1 MIKNKWTVKII
12 LLVTVILAG
21 LILCINSINGIPDA
35 ETNYKEI
42 YSAMLN
48 ANQEDNLNWE
58 NETDFEVNREEIQGG
73 GFQVP
78 KIEGRAIYCTERDVT
93 LAMTSAMWR
102 GESNEYTYYWSTPKV
117 ENIFNP
123 ANVDKEGRIWSKEL
137 SKNEI
142 DAINSTGDFVN
153 SLDSAI
159 RTRGYYK
166 CSNNHTTISADK
178 AYVIT
183 ADPCNQWTPR
193 KQIVM
198 WMLQITGGIN
208 VDNAE
213 TIIAKLKLDG
223 SKAEFVRSDIEAI
236 KQLYNEAIKYGK
248 FKERV
253 NNALSNDGNY
263 ATNLTDVDNITS
275 EYYTSNSN
283 KYIKVGPYTMKYV
296 NGKYLNEEII
306 FGGIG
311 GKVDNETLGLYI
323 QNGNQKIKVNKIIT
337 DDKIANTKNF
347 RPCEESDPVSGLY
360 VEHTTDFMRPS
371 SEKEFYILIPKT
383 ELEADAKLYAH
394 FTWMEAKGEECVKN
408 GISYQISEGSLEK
421 KNRITR
427 LKPNKD
433 KKIKFEATFTQQLT
447 EFNGERELKEFTLDL
462 GTVQPPSKEGSYYVS
477 IRKIG
482 EGGKGLE
489 GAEFL
494 INGVSYGTNEDGYI
508 ENEDGDILMEQ
519 LINASGT
526 ETWTVEEKSA
536 PEGYITQPLKIVFNV
551 YKVYNS
557 TTNTYEVDRIE
568 IVSSN
573 SNAKVTFNK
582 ENKTITVQIKN
593 IEKPD
598 PNNPNDLLDTY
609 EIKAKKVDEQ
619 GKGLAGAKFN
629 ITWPTGKTS
638 EATSNENGDL
648 VISGQTPIL
657 GLNSEEEDH
666 FKIEEIE
673 APAGYKMINGAIEF
687 DVKKEKLITIDG
699 TDKYGITGIIN
710 VNAPEGV
717 TIELNGRGE
726 ISIVIPNQKDIKL
739 ISIGGNVWED
749 AKTGKAS
756 LGDGINST
764 TNNVDKNLEN
774 IKVSLYTEDMKL
786 AELMPADSVTNIYN
800 RINPTLTDANGNY
813 KFEGVDESKKYYV
826 VFEYDGQ
833 VYMPTEY
840 LAKGISGDTIQN
852 YNSVEEMLGE
862 LTNIGTGRDNGNSG
876 STGGKNTGTGTNTGS
891 GKNTQTNTEWFE
903 KWKTNSKASEL
914 ETNTGKNTIEGR
926 QTFNNRFAEIGAS
939 PKNYISKNTLG
950 ISTYLVE
957 EEGIYYNKSYTRL
970 ELMGYTLKKTS
981 KGVAYVQ
988 DKIQLVDGYK
998 YNKYGTLDYDDN
1010 GAITSEWSEGLISQ
1024 KIKEFIVANGHYPN
1038 EAEKVRIYRSIVG
1051 DMNDDEAWN
1060 KLQFI
1065 EDCKMSALTKS
1076 PFNSGIEY
1084 YPTNKNATFG
1094 TDLLTNY
1101 VNLGL
1106 WRRQE
1111 FNAQLTKDV
1120 VEVTTTSNGNSL
1132 TTPFNSKEKALY
1144 YIKDYMNDY
1153 TNAIK
1158 ENNGKINLAKQYA
1171 DSQQGIYINRLNA
1184 QYYYNKYYDRP
1195 IKQSEYMGQ
1204 RNLEVEI
1211 KYRITVYNLSQSLE
1225 TQIIEVVDYYDDS
1238 LQLTS
1243 AVVNTN
1249 GKNISNDKSSAVS
1262 ESIYGQVTEKS
1273 FPGFNKVYI
1282 RLQNKQLATG
1292 EGITIDLTY
1301 KVKRMALQGFEGY
1314 INIGEKT
1321 NIAEINGY
1329 KTYYSANTST
1339 PNRHGA
1345 IIGNNTTVAGLID
1358 VNSTPGNLETI
1369 EEITNGVINFEDDSD
1384 KTTATLTIDDGD
1396 DPTPPDSD
1404 TPPDSNTPID
1414 STNIISGC
1422 VWEDAK
1428 TGKASLGNGIRDSG
1442 EKRIA
1447 GVKVALCTREDKI
1460 NDQLSTGEKQVDWIQ
1475 RYNEK
1480 NYNKYTYKVVKEETT
1495 DQNGEYSFKDVEKGD
1510 YYVLFGYGLDD
1521 ATVLTN
1527 NKENETNKI
1536 LGKTGSNTK
1545 SYNGQDYKSTIFQ
1558 AGFENGY
1565 DIENVDYDK
1574 SLNEAHVSKAIDDW
1588 ARVEEVNKYSKIQ
1601 TNHIAEVLASPTKV
1615 PTYLGEQYGSDLMG
1629 RLVDELT
1636 TNTWK
1641 IAKTQKIKIE
1651 GRRGGEKIEN
1661 VDLGLVERPITQLQI
1676 TNNVENVKVTLSDG
1690 SIVFDAT
1697 QTAEAKGNEIKNV
1710 IWKSNRSTTKG
1721 ITGGFIQLYLDE
1733 ELMYGA
1739 TIQITYKMQI
1749 NKLNDYVE
1757 YEGLEYYAKGR
1768 TNSENKVESKAKK
1781 LVCYIP
1787 NKMQFN
1793 KTQSGDWNSI
1803 TDINEIIPAE
1813 EKDGENINN
1822 NLVNYRLKDTISSQ
1836 SNTISKIEADNIN
1849 NKYSNKGYLDN
1860 EYLNNNMLTI
1870 SQLITKEG
1878 AQGGYE
1884 CKVEIVELE
1893 NAVGRR
1899 MKTSIVGNFNPA
1911 NDPVENDEAK
1921 AENVAVMPPF
1931 GIGQVFYYILTIVIA
1946 GMLVVGIIF
1955 IKKKVLVK

>member
-48 ANQEDNLNWE
+48 ANQEDNLNWG
-58 NETDFEVNREEIQGG
+58 NETGFEVDPDNLQSN
-73 GFQVP
+73 GFEVP
-78 KIEGRAIYCTERDVT
+78 KVEGRAIYCTERGVT
-93 LAMTSAMWR
+93 LAMNSNMYR
-102 GESNEYTYYWSTPKV
+102 GTNTAYSYYNWGPKIV
-117 ENIFNP
+117 SNIFDP
-123 ANVDKEGRIWSKEL
+123 ANGNLWSREL
-137 SKNEI
+137 TDTDTEI
-142 DAINSTGDFVN
+142 GAINNVKDFG
-153 SLDSAI
+153 LLATI

-223 SKAEFVRSDIEAI
+223 SKAKFVRSDIEAI
-236 KQLYNEAIKYGK
+236 KQLYNEAKAYRR
-248 FKERV
+248 FKNGV
-253 NNALSNDGNY
+253 NKALSNGGSY
-263 ATNLTDVDNITS
+263 ATNLTDVDNMTS

-283 KYIKVGPYTMKYV
+283 EYIKVGPYTMKYV
-296 NGKYLNEEII
+296 NGKYKDEKII

-323 QNGNQKIKVNKIIT
+323 QNGNQKIKVEKIIT
-337 DDKIANTKNF
+337 NDNERNTKNF

-383 ELEADAKLYAH
+383 ELEDDAKLYAH
-394 FTWMEAKGEECVKN
+394 FTWMEAKGEKCVKN
-408 GISYQISEGSLEK
+408 GISYQISEDSLK
-421 KNRITR
+421 KSNGKTK
-427 LKPNKD
+427 LKPDANNK
-433 KKIKFEATFTQQLT
+433 IEFEATFTQQLT
-447 EFNGERELKEFTLDL
+447 EFNGERKLKEFTLDL
-462 GTVQPPSKEGSYYVS
+462 GTVQPPSKEGSYS
-477 IRKIG
+477 INMRKIDEKG
-482 EGGKGLE
+482 DGLE

-494 INGVSYGTNEDGYI
+494 INGLLTYVSDKDGYI
-508 ENEDGDILMEQ
+508 LRSHQ
-519 LINASGT
+519 VINASGT

-568 IVSSN
+568 IVSAN

-582 ENKTITVQIKN
+582 ENQTITVQIKN
-593 IEKPD
+593 IKANPENPD
-598 PNNPNDLLDTY
+598 DLLDTY
-609 EIKAKKVDEQ
+609 EIKAKKVNEQ
-619 GKGLAGAKFN
+619 GNGLAGAKFN

-648 VISGQTPIL
+648 VISGQTPML
-657 GLNSEEEDH
+657 GLNSEGEDH

-891 GKNTQTNTEWFE
+891 GKNTQTNTKWFE
-903 KWKTNSKASEL
+903 KWKANSKASEY
-914 ETNTGKNTIEGR
+914 ETNTGRITIEGR

-1051 DMNDDEAWN
+1051 DMNDNEAWN

-1144 YIKDYMNDY
+1144 NIKDYMNDY

-1158 ENNGKINLAKQYA
+1158 DNNGKINLAKQYA

-1195 IKQSEYMGQ
+1195 IKQSEYIGQ

-1225 TQIIEVVDYYDDS
+1225 TQITEVVDYYDDS

-1249 GKNISNDKSSAVS
+1249 GKNISKDKSSAVS

-1314 INIGEKT
+1314 VNIGEKT

-1345 IIGNNTTVAGLID
+1345 IIGNNTTVAGLVD

-1384 KTTATLTIDDGD
+1384 KTTATLTITD
-1396 DPTPPDSD
+1396 DPTPPDPD
-1404 TPPDSNTPID
+1404 TPPDPNTPID

-1422 VWEDAK
+1422 VWEDNNK
-1428 TGKASLGNGIRDSG
+1428 NGIRDSG
-1442 EKRIA
+1442 EEKIA
-1447 GVKVALCTREDKI
+1447 GVKVALCTRI
-1460 NDQLSTGEKQVDWIQ
+1460 NDQLGTGEKQVDWIQ

-1495 DQNGEYSFKDVEKGD
+1495 DQNGEYRFKDVEKGY

-1558 AGFENGY
+1558 ANLENGEY
-1565 DIENVDYDK
+1565 DLEKIKEYDK
-1574 SLNEAHVSKAIDDW
+1574 NLNDKYVSDAIDDW
-1588 ARVEEVNKYSKIQ
+1588 ERVKEVNEYSKIQ

-1641 IAKTQKIKIE
+1641 IAKTPKIE
-1651 GRRGGEKIEN
+1651 VTEVKDGERIPN
-1661 VDLGLVERPITQLQI
+1661 VDLGLVERPKTQLQI

-1697 QTAEAKGNEIKNV
+1697 QTAEATKGNETKNV

-1749 NKLNDYVE
+1749 NEKNDDYVE

-1768 TNSENKVESKAKK
+1768 TNSGIKVESKAKK

-1793 KTQSGDWNSI
+1793 KTQSGDWNAI

-1849 NKYSNKGYLDN
+1849 NA
-1860 EYLNNNMLTI
+1860 YLNNNMLTI
-1870 SQLITKEG
+1870 SQLITKES

-1899 MKTSIVGNFNPA
+1899 METSIVGNFNPA

-1921 AENVAVMPPF
+1921 AEDVAVMPPF
-1931 GIGQVFYYILTIVIA
+1931 GIGQVFYYVLTIVIA

>member
-48 ANQEDNLNWE
+48 ANQEDNLNWG
-58 NETDFEVNREEIQGG
+58 NETGFEVNPDNIQSN
-73 GFQVP
+73 GFEVP
-78 KIEGRAIYCTERDVT
+78 KVEGRAIYCTQRDVT

-102 GESNEYTYYWSTPKV
+102 GESSAYTYYWSTPKV
-117 ENIFNP
+117 EDIFNP
-123 ANVDKEGRIWSKEL
+123 ANGNLWSREL
-137 SKNEI
+137 TDTEI
-142 DAINSTGDFVN
+142 SAINNVN
-153 SLDSAI
+153 NFGLPATI

-223 SKAEFVRSDIEAI
+223 SKAQFVRDNVDAI

-337 DDKIANTKNF
+337 DDKITNTKNF
-347 RPCEESDPVSGLY
+347 KPCEESDPVSGLY

-421 KNRITR
+421 ENEITR

-433 KKIKFEATFTQQLT
+433 KKIKFEAAFTQQLT

-462 GTVQPPSKEGSYYVS
+462 GTVQPPSKEGSYS
-477 IRKIG
+477 INMRKIYEDENG
-482 EGGKGLE
+482 VEHGLE

-494 INGVSYGTNEDGYI
+494 INGLLTYVSDKDGF
-508 ENEDGDILMEQ
+508 ILRSHQ
-519 LINASGT
+519 VINASGT

-568 IVSSN
+568 IVSAN

-582 ENKTITVQIKN
+582 EDQTITVQIKN
-593 IEKPD
+593 IKANPENPD
-598 PNNPNDLLDTY
+598 DLLDRY
-609 EIKAKKVDEQ
+609 EIKAKKVNEQ
-619 GKGLAGAKFN
+619 GNGLAGAKFN

-657 GLNSEEEDH
+657 GLNSEGEDH

-876 STGGKNTGTGTNTGS
+876 SAGGKNTGTGTNTGS

-903 KWKTNSKASEL
+903 KWKANSKASEF

-1024 KIKEFIVANGHYPN
+1024 KIKEFIVANRHYPN

-1051 DMNDDEAWN
+1051 DMNDNEAWN

-1120 VEVTTTSNGNSL
+1120 VEVTTTNTKNGNSDK
-1132 TTPFNSKEKALY
+1132 TVFNGKTYALDS
-1144 YIKDYMNDY
+1144 IKDYINDY

-1158 ENNGKINLAKQYA
+1158 DNNGKINLAKQYA

-1225 TQIIEVVDYYDDS
+1225 TQITEVVDYYDDS

-1249 GKNISNDKSSAVS
+1249 GKNISKDKSSAVS

-1345 IIGNNTTVAGLID
+1345 IIGNNTTVAGLVD

-1384 KTTATLTIDDGD
+1384 KTTATLTITDDGD
-1396 DPTPPDSD
+1396 DPTPPD
-1404 TPPDSNTPID
+1404 PNTPID
-1414 STNIISGC
+1414 STNTISGC
-1422 VWEDAK
+1422 VWEDNNK
-1428 TGKASLGNGIRDSG
+1428 NGIRDSG
-1442 EKRIA
+1442 EEKEKIA
-1447 GVKVALCTREDKI
+1447 GVKVALCKKYERNDSTQQAAGDEKLGWIKEYNDKRYNKEYI
-1460 NDQLSTGEKQVDWIQ
+1460 YKSVADEYTTGEDG
-1475 RYNEK
+1475 
-1480 NYNKYTYKVVKEETT
+1480 KYSFEVKE
-1495 DQNGEYSFKDVEKGD
+1495 SGD

-1527 NKENETNKI
+1527 DEDNETYKVLVERRGRNE
-1536 LGKTGSNTK
+1536 K

-1651 GRRGGEKIEN
+1651 GRRGGERIEN

-1749 NKLNDYVE
+1749 NELNDYVE

-1768 TNSENKVESKAKK
+1768 TNSGIKVESKAKK

-1793 KTQSGDWNSI
+1793 KTQSGDWNAI

-1931 GIGQVFYYILTIVIA
+1931 GIGQVFYYVLTIVIA

>member
-48 ANQEDNLNWE
+48 ANQEDNLNWG
-58 NETDFEVNREEIQGG
+58 NETGFEVDPDNLQSN
-73 GFQVP
+73 GFEVP
-78 KIEGRAIYCTERDVT
+78 KVEGRAIYCTERGVT
-93 LAMTSAMWR
+93 LAMNSNMYR
-102 GESNEYTYYWSTPKV
+102 GTNTAYSYYNWGPKIV
-117 ENIFNP
+117 SNIFDP
-123 ANVDKEGRIWSKEL
+123 ANGNLWSRKL
-137 SKNEI
+137 TDTEI
-142 DAINSTGDFVN
+142 RAINNVKDFG
-153 SLDSAI
+153 LLATI

-236 KQLYNEAIKYGK
+236 KQLYNEAKAYRR
-248 FKERV
+248 FKNGV
-253 NNALSNDGNY
+253 NKALSNGGSY

-283 KYIKVGPYTMKYV
+283 EYIKVGPYTMKYV
-296 NGKYLNEEII
+296 NGKYKDEKII

-323 QNGNQKIKVNKIIT
+323 QNGNQKIKVEKIIT
-337 DDKIANTKNF
+337 NDNERNTKNF
-347 RPCEESDPVSGLY
+347 KPCEESDPVSGLY

-394 FTWMEAKGEECVKN
+394 FTWMEAKGEKCVKN
-408 GISYQISEGSLEK
+408 GISYQISEDSLK
-421 KNRITR
+421 KSNGKTK
-427 LKPNKD
+427 LKPDANNK
-433 KKIKFEATFTQQLT
+433 IEFEATFTQQLT
-447 EFNGERELKEFTLDL
+447 EFNGERKLKEFTLDL
-462 GTVQPPSKEGSYYVS
+462 GTVQPPSKEGSYS
-477 IRKIG
+477 INMRKIDEKG
-482 EGGKGLE
+482 DGLE

-494 INGVSYGTNEDGYI
+494 INGLLTYVSDKDGYI
-508 ENEDGDILMEQ
+508 LRSHQ
-519 LINASGT
+519 VINASGT

-568 IVSSN
+568 IVSAN

-582 ENKTITVQIKN
+582 ENQTITVQIKN
-593 IEKPD
+593 IKANPD
-598 PNNPNDLLDTY
+598 DLLDTY
-609 EIKAKKVDEQ
+609 EIKAKKVNEQ
-619 GKGLAGAKFN
+619 GNGLAGAKFN

-648 VISGQTPIL
+648 VISGQTPML
-657 GLNSEEEDH
+657 GLNSEGEDH

-717 TIELNGRGE
+717 TIEINGRGE
-726 ISIVIPNQKDIKL
+726 ISIVIPNQKNIKL

-786 AELMPADSVTNIYN
+786 AELMPDDSVTNIYN

-891 GKNTQTNTEWFE
+891 GKDTQTNTEWFE
-903 KWKTNSKASEL
+903 KWKANSKASEF

-1024 KIKEFIVANGHYPN
+1024 KIKEFIVANRHYPN

-1051 DMNDDEAWN
+1051 DMNDNEAWN

-1144 YIKDYMNDY
+1144 NIKDYINDY

-1158 ENNGKINLAKQYA
+1158 DNNGKINLAKQYA

-1225 TQIIEVVDYYDDS
+1225 TQITEVVDYYDDS

-1249 GKNISNDKSSAVS
+1249 GKNISKDKSSAVS

-1345 IIGNNTTVAGLID
+1345 IIGNNTTVAGLVD

-1384 KTTATLTIDDGD
+1384 KTTATLTITDDGD
-1396 DPTPPDSD
+1396 DPTPPDN
-1404 TPPDSNTPID
+1404 PNNPTPID

-1428 TGKASLGNGIRDSG
+1428 TEKASLGNGIRDSG
-1442 EKRIA
+1442 EKGIA
-1447 GVKVALCTREDKI
+1447 GVKVALCKKYERNDSTQQAAGDEKLGWIKEYNDK
-1460 NDQLSTGEKQVDWIQ
+1460 
-1475 RYNEK
+1475 RYNKEYIYK
-1480 NYNKYTYKVVKEETT
+1480 SVADEYTTGKDGKYSFEVKE
-1495 DQNGEYSFKDVEKGD
+1495 SGD

-1527 NKENETNKI
+1527 DEDNKTNKI

-1651 GRRGGEKIEN
+1651 GRKNGEKIEN

-1697 QTAEAKGNEIKNV
+1697 QTAEATKGNETKNV

-1749 NKLNDYVE
+1749 NELNDYVE

-1768 TNSENKVESKAKK
+1768 TNSGIKVESKAKK

-1793 KTQSGDWNSI
+1793 KTQSGDWNAI

-1849 NKYSNKGYLDN
+1849 NA
-1860 EYLNNNMLTI
+1860 YLNNNMLTI
-1870 SQLITKEG
+1870 SQLITKES

-1899 MKTSIVGNFNPA
+1899 METSIVGNFNPA

-1921 AENVAVMPPF
+1921 AEDVAVMPPF
-1931 GIGQVFYYILTIVIA
+1931 GIGQVFYYVLTIVIA

>member
-48 ANQEDNLNWE
+48 ANQEDNLNWG
-58 NETDFEVNREEIQGG
+58 NETGFEVDPDNLQSN
-73 GFQVP
+73 GFEVP
-78 KIEGRAIYCTERDVT
+78 KVEGRAIYCTERGVT
-93 LAMTSAMWR
+93 LAMNSNMYR
-102 GESNEYTYYWSTPKV
+102 GTNTAYSYYNWGPKIV
-117 ENIFNP
+117 SNIFDP
-123 ANVDKEGRIWSKEL
+123 ANGMWSKTL
-137 SKNEI
+137 TDDEI
-142 DAINSTGDFVN
+142 KAINNVKDFG
-153 SLDSAI
+153 LLATI

-236 KQLYNEAIKYGK
+236 KQLYNEAKAYRR
-248 FKERV
+248 FKNGV
-253 NNALSNDGNY
+253 NKALSNGGSY

-283 KYIKVGPYTMKYV
+283 EYIKVGPYTMKYV
-296 NGKYLNEEII
+296 NGKYKDEKII

-323 QNGNQKIKVNKIIT
+323 QNGNQKIKVEKIIT
-337 DDKIANTKNF
+337 NDNEWNTKNF
-347 RPCEESDPVSGLY
+347 KPCEESDPVSGLY

-394 FTWMEAKGEECVKN
+394 FTWMEAKGEKCVKN
-408 GISYQISEGSLEK
+408 GISYQISEDSLK
-421 KNRITR
+421 KINGKTK
-427 LKPNKD
+427 LKPDANNK
-433 KKIKFEATFTQQLT
+433 IEFEATFTQQLT
-447 EFNGERELKEFTLDL
+447 EFNGERKLKEFTLDL
-462 GTVQPPSKEGSYYVS
+462 GTVQPPSKEGSYS
-477 IRKIG
+477 INMRKID
-482 EGGKGLE
+482 ENGKGLE

-494 INGVSYGTNEDGYI
+494 INGLLTYVSDKDGYI
-508 ENEDGDILMEQ
+508 LRGHQ
-519 LINASGT
+519 VINASGT

-536 PEGYITQPLKIVFNV
+536 PVGYIVQPLKIVFNV

-573 SNAKVTFNK
+573 SNAEVTFNK
-582 ENKTITVQIKN
+582 EDQTITVQIKN
-593 IEKPD
+593 IKANPENPD
-598 PNNPNDLLDTY
+598 DLLDTY
-609 EIKAKKVDEQ
+609 EIKAKKVNEQ
-619 GKGLAGAKFN
+619 GNGLAGAKFN

-657 GLNSEEEDH
+657 GLNSEGEDH

-903 KWKTNSKASEL
+903 KWKANSKASEF

-1024 KIKEFIVANGHYPN
+1024 KIKEFIVANRHYPN

-1051 DMNDDEAWN
+1051 DMNDNEAWN

-1120 VEVTTTSNGNSL
+1120 VEVTTTNTKNGNSDK
-1132 TTPFNSKEKALY
+1132 TVFNGKTYALDS
-1144 YIKDYMNDY
+1144 IKDYINDY

-1158 ENNGKINLAKQYA
+1158 DNNGKINLAKQYA

-1225 TQIIEVVDYYDDS
+1225 TQITEVVDYYDDS

-1345 IIGNNTTVAGLID
+1345 IIGNNTTVAGLVD
-1358 VNSTPGNLETI
+1358 VNSTPGNLETM

-1384 KTTATLTIDDGD
+1384 KTTATLTITDDGD
-1396 DPTPPDSD
+1396 DPTPPDN
-1404 TPPDSNTPID
+1404 PNNPTPID
-1414 STNIISGC
+1414 STNTISGC
-1422 VWEDAK
+1422 VWEDNNK
-1428 TGKASLGNGIRDSG
+1428 NGIRDSG
-1442 EKRIA
+1442 EEKIA
-1447 GVKVALCTREDKI
+1447 GVKVALCTRI
-1460 NDQLSTGEKQVDWIQ
+1460 NDQLGTGEKQVDWIQ

-1495 DQNGEYSFKDVEKGD
+1495 DQNGEYSFKDVEKGY

-1558 AGFENGY
+1558 ANLENGEY
-1565 DIENVDYDK
+1565 DLEKIKEYDK
-1574 SLNEAHVSKAIDDW
+1574 NLNDKYVSDAIDDW
-1588 ARVEEVNKYSKIQ
+1588 ERVKEVNEYSKIQ

-1629 RLVDELT
+1629 KLVDELT

-1641 IAKTQKIKIE
+1641 IAKTPKIE
-1651 GRRGGEKIEN
+1651 VKEVKGGERIPN
-1661 VDLGLVERPITQLQI
+1661 VDLGLVERPKTQLQI

-1697 QTAEAKGNEIKNV
+1697 QTAEATKGNETKNV
-1710 IWKSNRSTTKG
+1710 IWKSNRSATKG
-1721 ITGGFIQLYLDE
+1721 ITGGFIQLYLDK

-1749 NKLNDYVE
+1749 NELNDYVE

-1768 TNSENKVESKAKK
+1768 TNSGIKVESKAKK

-1793 KTQSGDWNSI
+1793 KTQSGDWNAI

-1849 NKYSNKGYLDN
+1849 NA
-1860 EYLNNNMLTI
+1860 YLNNNMLTI
-1870 SQLITKEG
+1870 SQLITKES

-1899 MKTSIVGNFNPA
+1899 METSIVGNFNPA

-1921 AENVAVMPPF
+1921 AEDVAVMPPF
-1931 GIGQVFYYILTIVIA
+1931 GIGQVFYYVLTIVIA

>member
-48 ANQEDNLNWE
+48 ANQEDNLNWG
-58 NETDFEVNREEIQGG
+58 NETGFEVNPDNIQSN
-73 GFQVP
+73 GFEVP
-78 KIEGRAIYCTERDVT
+78 KVEGRAIYCTQRDVT

-102 GESNEYTYYWSTPKV
+102 GESSAYTYYWSTPKV
-117 ENIFNP
+117 EDIFNP
-123 ANVDKEGRIWSKEL
+123 ANGNLWSRKL
-137 SKNEI
+137 TDTEI
-142 DAINSTGDFVN
+142 SAINNVN
-153 SLDSAI
+153 NFGLPATI

-223 SKAEFVRSDIEAI
+223 SKAQFVRDNVDAI

-337 DDKIANTKNF
+337 DDKITNTKNF
-347 RPCEESDPVSGLY
+347 KPCEESDPVSGLY

-421 KNRITR
+421 ENEITR

-433 KKIKFEATFTQQLT
+433 KKIKFEAAFTQQLT

-462 GTVQPPSKEGSYYVS
+462 GTVQPPSKEGSYS
-477 IRKIG
+477 INMRKIYEDENG
-482 EGGKGLE
+482 VEHGLE

-494 INGVSYGTNEDGYI
+494 INGLLTYVSDKDGYI
-508 ENEDGDILMEQ
+508 LRSHQ
-519 LINASGT
+519 VINASGT

-568 IVSSN
+568 IVSAN

-582 ENKTITVQIKN
+582 ENQTITVQIKN
-593 IEKPD
+593 IKANPD
-598 PNNPNDLLDTY
+598 DLLDTY
-609 EIKAKKVDEQ
+609 EIKARKVNEQ
-619 GKGLAGAKFN
+619 GNGLAGAKFN
-629 ITWPTGKTS
+629 ITWPTRKTS

-648 VISGQTPIL
+648 VISGQTPTL
-657 GLNSEEEDH
+657 LLNSEGEDH

-903 KWKTNSKASEL
+903 KWKANSKASEL

-981 KGVAYVQ
+981 KGVTYVQ

-998 YNKYGTLDYDDN
+998 YNEYGTLDYDDN

-1024 KIKEFIVANGHYPN
+1024 KIKEFIVANRHYPN

-1051 DMNDDEAWN
+1051 DMNDNEAWN

-1120 VEVTTTSNGNSL
+1120 VEVTTTNTKNGNSDK
-1132 TTPFNSKEKALY
+1132 TVFNGKTYALDS
-1144 YIKDYMNDY
+1144 IKDYINDY

-1158 ENNGKINLAKQYA
+1158 DNNGKINLAKQYA

-1225 TQIIEVVDYYDDS
+1225 TQITEVVDYYDDS

-1249 GKNISNDKSSAVS
+1249 GKNISKDKSSAVS

-1345 IIGNNTTVAGLID
+1345 IIGNNTTVAGLVD

-1384 KTTATLTIDDGD
+1384 KTTATLTITD
-1396 DPTPPDSD
+1396 DPTPPDH
-1404 TPPDSNTPID
+1404 NTPID

-1428 TGKASLGNGIRDSG
+1428 TEKASLGNGIRDSG
-1442 EKRIA
+1442 EKGIA
-1447 GVKVALCTREDKI
+1447 GVKVALCKKYERNDSTQQAAGDEKLGWIKEYNDK
-1460 NDQLSTGEKQVDWIQ
+1460 
-1475 RYNEK
+1475 RYNKEYIYK
-1480 NYNKYTYKVVKEETT
+1480 SVADEYTTGKDGKYSFEVKE
-1495 DQNGEYSFKDVEKGD
+1495 SGD

-1527 NKENETNKI
+1527 DEDNETNKI

-1651 GRRGGEKIEN
+1651 GRKNGEKIEN

-1697 QTAEAKGNEIKNV
+1697 QTAEATKGNETKNV

-1749 NKLNDYVE
+1749 NELNDYVE

-1768 TNSENKVESKAKK
+1768 TNSGIKVESKAKK

-1793 KTQSGDWNSI
+1793 KTQSGDWNAI

-1849 NKYSNKGYLDN
+1849 NA
-1860 EYLNNNMLTI
+1860 YLNNNMLTI
-1870 SQLITKEG
+1870 SQLITKES

-1899 MKTSIVGNFNPA
+1899 METSIVGNFNPA

-1921 AENVAVMPPF
+1921 AEDVAVMPPF
-1931 GIGQVFYYILTIVIA
+1931 GIGQVFYYVLTIVIA

>member
-35 ETNYKEI
+35 ETNYKEV

-48 ANQEDNLNWE
+48 ANQEDNLNWG
-58 NETDFEVNREEIQGG
+58 NETGFEVDPDNIQSN
-73 GFQVP
+73 GFEVP
-78 KIEGRAIYCTERDVT
+78 KVEGRAIYCTERGVT
-93 LAMTSAMWR
+93 LAMNSNMYR
-102 GESNEYTYYWSTPKV
+102 GTNKAYSYYNWGPKIV
-117 ENIFNP
+117 SNIFDP
-123 ANVDKEGRIWSKEL
+123 ANGMWSKTL
-137 SKNEI
+137 TDDEI
-142 DAINSTGDFVN
+142 EAINNVKDFG
-153 SLDSAI
+153 LLATI

-198 WMLQITGGIN
+198 WMLIDGGVN
-208 VDNAE
+208 TENAE
-213 TIIAKLKLDG
+213 TIIERLDIDG
-223 SKAEFVRSDIEAI
+223 GKAQFVRDNVDAI
-236 KQLYNEAIKYGK
+236 KQLYYEAIAYGK

-275 EYYTSNSN
+275 EYYPSNS
-283 KYIKVGPYTMKYV
+283 KEYIKVGPYTMKYV
-296 NGKYLNEEII
+296 NGKYKDEKII

-337 DDKIANTKNF
+337 DDEVNNTKNF
-347 RPCEESDPVSGLY
+347 KPCEESDPVSGLY
-360 VEHTTDFMRPS
+360 VEHTKTAMKPS

-394 FTWMEAKGEECVKN
+394 FTWMEAKGEKCVKN
-408 GISYQISEGSLEK
+408 GISYQISEDSLK
-421 KNRITR
+421 KSNGKTK
-427 LKPNKD
+427 LKPDAN
-433 KKIKFEATFTQQLT
+433 KKIEFEATFTQQLT
-447 EFNGERELKEFTLDL
+447 EFNGERKLKEFTLDL
-462 GTVQPPSKEGSYYVS
+462 GTVQPPSKEGSYS
-477 IRKIG
+477 INMRKIYEDENG
-482 EGGKGLE
+482 VEHGLE
-489 GAEFL
+489 GAKFL
-494 INGVSYGTNEDGYI
+494 INGLLTYVSDEDGYI
-508 ENEDGDILMEQ
+508 LRGQQI
-519 LINASGT
+519 INASGT
-526 ETWTVEEKSA
+526 ETWTVEEKIA
-536 PEGYITQPLKIVFNV
+536 PAGYIVQPLKIVFNV

-573 SNAKVTFNK
+573 SNAEVTFNK
-582 ENKTITVQIKN
+582 EDQTITVKIKN
-593 IEKPD
+593 IK
-598 PNNPNDLLDTY
+598 NPNPDNPDDLLNTY
-609 EIKAKKVDEQ
+609 KIKAKKVDEQ
-619 GKGLAGAKFN
+619 GNGLAGAKFK

-648 VISGQTPIL
+648 VISGQTPTL
-657 GLNSEEEDH
+657 LLNSEGEDH

-699 TDKYGITGIIN
+699 TDKYGITIVN
-710 VNAPEGV
+710 VNTPEGV
-717 TIELNGRGE
+717 IIGLSGSGE
-726 ISIVIPNQKDIKL
+726 ISIVISNQKDIPL

-786 AELMPADSVTNIYN
+786 AELMPDDSVTNIYN

-903 KWKTNSKASEL
+903 KWKANSKASEL

-998 YNKYGTLDYDDN
+998 YNQYGTLDYDDN

-1225 TQIIEVVDYYDDS
+1225 TQITEVVDYYDDS

-1301 KVKRMALQGFEGY
+1301 KVKRMSLQGFGGY

-1345 IIGNNTTVAGLID
+1345 IIGNNTTVAGLVD

-1384 KTTATLTIDDGD
+1384 KTTATLTITD
-1396 DPTPPDSD
+1396 DPTPPDPD
-1404 TPPDSNTPID
+1404 TPPDPNTPID

-1558 AGFENGY
+1558 ANLENGEY
-1565 DIENVDYDK
+1565 DLEEIKEYDK
-1574 SLNEAHVSKAIDDW
+1574 NLNDKYVSDAIDDW
-1588 ARVEEVNKYSKIQ
+1588 GRVKEVNEYSKIQ

-1641 IAKTQKIKIE
+1641 IAKTPKIE
-1651 GRRGGEKIEN
+1651 VTEVKGGERIPN

-1697 QTAEAKGNEIKNV
+1697 QTAEATKGNEIKNV
-1710 IWKSNRSTTKG
+1710 IWKSNRIATKG

-1749 NKLNDYVE
+1749 NEKNDDYVE

-1768 TNSENKVESKAKK
+1768 TNSGTKVESGAKK

-1793 KTQSGDWNSI
+1793 KTQSGNWNAI

-1813 EKDGENINN
+1813 EKDDENINN

-1836 SNTISKIEADNIN
+1836 SNTICKIERPN
-1849 NKYSNKGYLDN
+1849 NTEDKEAYLN
-1860 EYLNNNMLTI
+1860 NAYLNNNMLTI

-1931 GIGQVFYYILTIVIA
+1931 GIGQVFYYVLTVVIA

>member
-35 ETNYKEI
+35 ETNYKEV

-48 ANQEDNLNWE
+48 ANQEDNLNWG
-58 NETDFEVNREEIQGG
+58 NETGFEVDPDNIQSN
-73 GFQVP
+73 GFEVP
-78 KIEGRAIYCTERDVT
+78 KVEGRAIYCTQRDVT

-102 GESNEYTYYWSTPKV
+102 GESSAYTYYWSTPKV
-117 ENIFNP
+117 EDIFNP
-123 ANVDKEGRIWSKEL
+123 ANGNLWSRKL
-137 SKNEI
+137 TDTEI
-142 DAINSTGDFVN
+142 RAINNVN
-153 SLDSAI
+153 NFGLPATI

-236 KQLYNEAIKYGK
+236 KQLYNEAKAYGR
-248 FKERV
+248 FKNGV
-253 NNALSNDGNY
+253 NKALSNGGSY

-283 KYIKVGPYTMKYV
+283 EYIKVGPYTMKYV
-296 NGKYLNEEII
+296 NGKYKDEKII

-323 QNGNQKIKVNKIIT
+323 QNGNQKIKVEKIIT
-337 DDKIANTKNF
+337 NDNERNTKNF
-347 RPCEESDPVSGLY
+347 KPCEESDPVSGLY

-383 ELEADAKLYAH
+383 ELEDDAKLYAH
-394 FTWMEAKGEECVKN
+394 FTWMEAKGEKCVKN
-408 GISYQISEGSLEK
+408 GISYQISEDSLK
-421 KNRITR
+421 KSNGKTK
-427 LKPNKD
+427 LKPDAN
-433 KKIKFEATFTQQLT
+433 KKIEFEATFTQQLT
-447 EFNGERELKEFTLDL
+447 EFNGERKLKEFTLDL
-462 GTVQPPSKEGSYYVS
+462 GTVQPPSKEGSYS
-477 IRKIG
+477 INMRKIDEKG
-482 EGGKGLE
+482 DGLE

-494 INGVSYGTNEDGYI
+494 INGLLTYVSDKDGYI
-508 ENEDGDILMEQ
+508 LRSHQ
-519 LINASGT
+519 VINASGT
-526 ETWTVEEKSA
+526 ETWTVEEKST

-568 IVSSN
+568 IVSAN

-582 ENKTITVQIKN
+582 ENQTITVQIKN
-593 IEKPD
+593 IKANPENPD
-598 PNNPNDLLDTY
+598 DLLDTY
-609 EIKAKKVDEQ
+609 EIKAKKVNEQ
-619 GKGLAGAKFN
+619 GNGLAGAKFN

-648 VISGQTPIL
+648 VISGQIPIL
-657 GLNSEEEDH
+657 GLNSEGEDH

-876 STGGKNTGTGTNTGS
+876 NTGGKNTGTGTNTGS

-903 KWKTNSKASEL
+903 KWKANSKASEY
-914 ETNTGKNTIEGR
+914 ETNTGRITIEGR

-1024 KIKEFIVANGHYPN
+1024 KVKEFIVANGHYPN

-1051 DMNDDEAWN
+1051 DMNDNEAWN

-1144 YIKDYMNDY
+1144 NIKDYMNDY

-1158 ENNGKINLAKQYA
+1158 DNNGKINLAKQYA

-1225 TQIIEVVDYYDDS
+1225 TQITEVVDYYDDS

-1301 KVKRMALQGFEGY
+1301 KVKRMSLQGFGGY

-1345 IIGNNTTVAGLID
+1345 IIGNNTTVAGLVD

-1369 EEITNGVINFEDDSD
+1369 EEITNGAINFEDDSD
-1384 KTTATLTIDDGD
+1384 KTTATLTITD
-1396 DPTPPDSD
+1396 DPTPPD
-1404 TPPDSNTPID
+1404 PNTPID

-1495 DQNGEYSFKDVEKGD
+1495 DQNGEYSFKDVKKGD

-1521 ATVLTN
+1521 ATILTN

-1536 LGKTGSNTK
+1536 LEKTGSNTK

-1558 AGFENGY
+1558 ANLENGEY
-1565 DIENVDYDK
+1565 DLEKIKEYDK
-1574 SLNEAHVSKAIDDW
+1574 NLNDKYVSDAIDDW
-1588 ARVEEVNKYSKIQ
+1588 ERVKEVNEYSKIQ

-1641 IAKTQKIKIE
+1641 IAKTPKIE
-1651 GRRGGEKIEN
+1651 VKEVKGGERIPN

-1697 QTAEAKGNEIKNV
+1697 QTAEATKGNEIKNV
-1710 IWKSNRSTTKG
+1710 IWKSNRIATKG

-1749 NKLNDYVE
+1749 NEKNDDYVE

-1768 TNSENKVESKAKK
+1768 TNSGIKVESKAKK

-1836 SNTISKIEADNIN
+1836 SNTISKIEANNIN
-1849 NKYSNKGYLDN
+1849 N
-1860 EYLNNNMLTI
+1860 EYLNHNMLTI

-1899 MKTSIVGNFNPA
+1899 METSIVGNFNPA

-1931 GIGQVFYYILTIVIA
+1931 GIGQVFYYVLTIVIA

>member
-48 ANQEDNLNWE
+48 ANQEDNLNWG
-58 NETDFEVNREEIQGG
+58 NETGFEVDPDNIQSN
-73 GFQVP
+73 GFEVP
-78 KIEGRAIYCTERDVT
+78 KVEGRAIYCTQRDVT

-102 GESNEYTYYWSTPKV
+102 GESSAYTYYWSTPKV
-117 ENIFNP
+117 EDIFNP
-123 ANVDKEGRIWSKEL
+123 ANGNLWSRKL
-137 SKNEI
+137 TDTEI
-142 DAINSTGDFVN
+142 RAINNVN
-153 SLDSAI
+153 NFGLPATI

-236 KQLYNEAIKYGK
+236 KQLYNEAKAYGR
-248 FKERV
+248 FKNGV
-253 NNALSNDGNY
+253 NEALSNGGSY

-283 KYIKVGPYTMKYV
+283 EYIKVGPYTMKYV
-296 NGKYLNEEII
+296 NGKYKDEKII

-323 QNGNQKIKVNKIIT
+323 QNGNQKIKVEKIIT
-337 DDKIANTKNF
+337 NDNERNTKNF
-347 RPCEESDPVSGLY
+347 KPCEESDPVSGLY

-383 ELEADAKLYAH
+383 ELEDDAKLYAH
-394 FTWMEAKGEECVKN
+394 FTWMEAKGEKCVKN
-408 GISYQISEGSLEK
+408 GISYQISEDSLK
-421 KNRITR
+421 KSNGKTK
-427 LKPNKD
+427 LKPDAN
-433 KKIKFEATFTQQLT
+433 KKIEFEATFTQQLT
-447 EFNGERELKEFTLDL
+447 EFNGERKLKEFTLDL
-462 GTVQPPSKEGSYYVS
+462 GTVQPPSKEGSYS
-477 IRKIG
+477 INMRKIDEKG
-482 EGGKGLE
+482 DGLE

-494 INGVSYGTNEDGYI
+494 INGLLTYVSDKDGYI
-508 ENEDGDILMEQ
+508 LRSHQ
-519 LINASGT
+519 VINASGT
-526 ETWTVEEKSA
+526 ETWTVEEKST

-568 IVSSN
+568 IVSAN

-582 ENKTITVQIKN
+582 ENQTITVQIKN
-593 IEKPD
+593 IKANPENPD
-598 PNNPNDLLDTY
+598 DLLDTY
-609 EIKAKKVDEQ
+609 EIKAKKVNEQ
-619 GKGLAGAKFN
+619 GNGLAGAKFN

-648 VISGQTPIL
+648 VISGQIPIL
-657 GLNSEEEDH
+657 GLNSEGEDH

-903 KWKTNSKASEL
+903 KWKANSKASEF

-1024 KIKEFIVANGHYPN
+1024 KIKEFIVANRHYPN

-1051 DMNDDEAWN
+1051 DMNDNEAWN

-1120 VEVTTTSNGNSL
+1120 VEVTTTNTKNGNSDK
-1132 TTPFNSKEKALY
+1132 TVFNGKTYALDS
-1144 YIKDYMNDY
+1144 IKDYINDY

-1158 ENNGKINLAKQYA
+1158 DNNGKINLAKQYA

-1225 TQIIEVVDYYDDS
+1225 TQITEVVDYYDDS

-1345 IIGNNTTVAGLID
+1345 IIGNNTTVAGLVD
-1358 VNSTPGNLETI
+1358 VNSTPGNLETM

-1384 KTTATLTIDDGD
+1384 KTTATLTITDDGD
-1396 DPTPPDSD
+1396 DPTPPDN
-1404 TPPDSNTPID
+1404 PNNPTPID
-1414 STNIISGC
+1414 STNTISGC
-1422 VWEDAK
+1422 VWEDNNK
-1428 TGKASLGNGIRDSG
+1428 NGIRDSG
-1442 EKRIA
+1442 EEKIA
-1447 GVKVALCTREDKI
+1447 GVKVALCTRI
-1460 NDQLSTGEKQVDWIQ
+1460 NDQLGTGEKQVDWIQ

-1495 DQNGEYSFKDVEKGD
+1495 DQNGEYSFKDVEKGY

-1558 AGFENGY
+1558 ANLENGEY
-1565 DIENVDYDK
+1565 DLEKIKEYDK
-1574 SLNEAHVSKAIDDW
+1574 NLNDKYVSDAIDDW
-1588 ARVEEVNKYSKIQ
+1588 ERVKEVNEYSKIQ

-1629 RLVDELT
+1629 KLVDELT

-1641 IAKTQKIKIE
+1641 IAKTPKIE
-1651 GRRGGEKIEN
+1651 VKEVKSGERIPN
-1661 VDLGLVERPITQLQI
+1661 VDLGLVERPKTQLQI

-1697 QTAEAKGNEIKNV
+1697 QTAEATKGNETKNV
-1710 IWKSNRSTTKG
+1710 IWKSNRSATKG

-1749 NKLNDYVE
+1749 NELNDYVE

-1787 NKMQFN
+1787 NKMQLN
-1793 KTQSGDWNSI
+1793 ETGNWKTTNID
-1803 TDINEIIPAE
+1803 TIID
-1813 EKDGENINN
+1813 K
-1822 NLVNYRLKDTISSQ
+1822 NLVNDKLKDTISSQ

-1849 NKYSNKGYLDN
+1849 NA
-1860 EYLNNNMLTI
+1860 YLNNNMLTI
-1870 SQLITKEG
+1870 SQLITKES

-1899 MKTSIVGNFNPA
+1899 METSIVGNFNPA

-1921 AENVAVMPPF
+1921 AEDVTVMPPF

>member
-48 ANQEDNLNWE
+48 ANQEDNLNWG
-58 NETDFEVNREEIQGG
+58 NETGFEVDPDNLQSN
-73 GFQVP
+73 GFEVP
-78 KIEGRAIYCTERDVT
+78 KVEGRAIYCTERGVT
-93 LAMTSAMWR
+93 LAMNSNMYR
-102 GESNEYTYYWSTPKV
+102 GTNTAYSYYNWGPKIV
-117 ENIFNP
+117 SNIFDP
-123 ANVDKEGRIWSKEL
+123 ANGNLWSRKL
-137 SKNEI
+137 TDTEI
-142 DAINSTGDFVN
+142 RAINNVKDFG
-153 SLDSAI
+153 LLATI

-223 SKAEFVRSDIEAI
+223 SKAKFVRSDIEAI
-236 KQLYNEAIKYGK
+236 KQLYNEAKAYRR
-248 FKERV
+248 FKKGV
-253 NNALSNDGNY
+253 NKALSNGGSY
-263 ATNLTDVDNITS
+263 ATNLTDVDNMTS

-283 KYIKVGPYTMKYV
+283 EYIKVGPYTMKYV
-296 NGKYLNEEII
+296 NGKYKDEKII

-323 QNGNQKIKVNKIIT
+323 QNGNQKIKVEKIIT
-337 DDKIANTKNF
+337 NDNERNTKNF

-383 ELEADAKLYAH
+383 ELEDDAKLYAH
-394 FTWMEAKGEECVKN
+394 FTWMEAKGEKCVKN
-408 GISYQISEGSLEK
+408 GISYQISEDSLK
-421 KNRITR
+421 KSNGKTK
-427 LKPNKD
+427 LKPDANNK
-433 KKIKFEATFTQQLT
+433 IEFEAMFTQQLT
-447 EFNGERELKEFTLDL
+447 EFNGERKLKEFTLDL
-462 GTVQPPSKEGSYYVS
+462 GTVQPPSKEGSYS
-477 IRKIG
+477 INMRKID
-482 EGGKGLE
+482 EKRDGLE

-494 INGVSYGTNEDGYI
+494 INGLLTYVSDKDGYI
-508 ENEDGDILMEQ
+508 LRSHQ
-519 LINASGT
+519 VINASGT

-568 IVSSN
+568 IVSAN

-582 ENKTITVQIKN
+582 ENQTITVQIKN
-593 IEKPD
+593 IKVNPD
-598 PNNPNDLLDTY
+598 DLLDTY
-609 EIKAKKVDEQ
+609 EIKAKKVNEQ
-619 GKGLAGAKFN
+619 GNGLAGAKFN

-648 VISGQTPIL
+648 VISGQTPML
-657 GLNSEEEDH
+657 GLNSEGEDH

-717 TIELNGRGE
+717 TIEINGRGE
-726 ISIVIPNQKDIKL
+726 ISIVIPNQKNIKL

-903 KWKTNSKASEL
+903 KWKANSKASEL

-981 KGVAYVQ
+981 KGVTYVQ

-1024 KIKEFIVANGHYPN
+1024 KIKEFIVANRHYPN

-1051 DMNDDEAWN
+1051 DMNDNEAWN

-1120 VEVTTTSNGNSL
+1120 VEVTTTNTKNGNSDK
-1132 TTPFNSKEKALY
+1132 TVFNGKTYALDS
-1144 YIKDYMNDY
+1144 IKDYINDY

-1158 ENNGKINLAKQYA
+1158 DNNGKINLAKQYA

-1225 TQIIEVVDYYDDS
+1225 TQITEVVDYYDDS

-1249 GKNISNDKSSAVS
+1249 GKNISKDKSSAVS

-1345 IIGNNTTVAGLID
+1345 IIGNNTTVAGLVD

-1384 KTTATLTIDDGD
+1384 KTTATLTITD
-1396 DPTPPDSD
+1396 DPTPPDH
-1404 TPPDSNTPID
+1404 NTPID

-1428 TGKASLGNGIRDSG
+1428 TEKASLGNGIRDSG
-1442 EKRIA
+1442 EKGIA
-1447 GVKVALCTREDKI
+1447 GVKVALCKKYERNDSTQQAAGDEKLGWIKEYNDK
-1460 NDQLSTGEKQVDWIQ
+1460 
-1475 RYNEK
+1475 RYNKEYIYK
-1480 NYNKYTYKVVKEETT
+1480 SVADEYTTGKDGKYSFEVKE
-1495 DQNGEYSFKDVEKGD
+1495 SGD

-1527 NKENETNKI
+1527 DEDNETNKI

-1651 GRRGGEKIEN
+1651 GRKNGEKIEN

-1697 QTAEAKGNEIKNV
+1697 QTAEATKGNETKNV

-1749 NKLNDYVE
+1749 NELNDYVE

-1768 TNSENKVESKAKK
+1768 TNSGIKVESKAKK

-1793 KTQSGDWNSI
+1793 KTQSGDWNAI

-1849 NKYSNKGYLDN
+1849 NA
-1860 EYLNNNMLTI
+1860 YLNNNMLTI
-1870 SQLITKEG
+1870 SQLITKES

-1899 MKTSIVGNFNPA
+1899 METSIVGNFNPA

-1921 AENVAVMPPF
+1921 AEDVAVMPPF
-1931 GIGQVFYYILTIVIA
+1931 GIGQVFYYVLTIVIA

>member
-48 ANQEDNLNWE
+48 ANQEDNLNWG
-58 NETDFEVNREEIQGG
+58 NETGFEVNPDNIQSN
-73 GFQVP
+73 GFEVP
-78 KIEGRAIYCTERDVT
+78 KVEGRAIYCTQRDVT

-102 GESNEYTYYWSTPKV
+102 GESSAYTYYWSTPKV
-117 ENIFNP
+117 EDIFNP
-123 ANVDKEGRIWSKEL
+123 ANGNLWSREL
-137 SKNEI
+137 TDTEI
-142 DAINSTGDFVN
+142 SAINNVN
-153 SLDSAI
+153 NFGLPATI

-223 SKAEFVRSDIEAI
+223 SKAQFVRDNVDAI

-337 DDKIANTKNF
+337 DDKITNTKNF
-347 RPCEESDPVSGLY
+347 KPCEESDPVSGLY

-421 KNRITR
+421 ENEITR

-433 KKIKFEATFTQQLT
+433 KKIKFEAAFTQQLT

-462 GTVQPPSKEGSYYVS
+462 GTVQPPSKEGSYS
-477 IRKIG
+477 INMRKIYEDENG
-482 EGGKGLE
+482 VEHGLE

-494 INGVSYGTNEDGYI
+494 INGLLTYVSDKDGF
-508 ENEDGDILMEQ
+508 ILRSHQ
-519 LINASGT
+519 VINASGT

-568 IVSSN
+568 IVSAN

-582 ENKTITVQIKN
+582 EDQTITVQIKN
-593 IEKPD
+593 IKANPENPD
-598 PNNPNDLLDTY
+598 DLLDTY
-609 EIKAKKVDEQ
+609 EIKAKKVNEQ
-619 GKGLAGAKFN
+619 GNGLAGAKFN

-657 GLNSEEEDH
+657 GLNSEGEDH

-876 STGGKNTGTGTNTGS
+876 SARGKNTGTGTNTGS

-903 KWKTNSKASEL
+903 KWKANSKASEF

-1024 KIKEFIVANGHYPN
+1024 KIKEFIVANRHYPN

-1051 DMNDDEAWN
+1051 DMNDNEAWN

-1120 VEVTTTSNGNSL
+1120 VEVTTTNTKNGNSDK
-1132 TTPFNSKEKALY
+1132 TVFNGKTYALDS
-1144 YIKDYMNDY
+1144 IKDYINDY

-1158 ENNGKINLAKQYA
+1158 DNNGKINLAKQYA

-1225 TQIIEVVDYYDDS
+1225 TQITEVVDYYDDS

-1249 GKNISNDKSSAVS
+1249 GKNISKDKSSAVS

-1345 IIGNNTTVAGLID
+1345 IIGNNTTVAGLVD

-1384 KTTATLTIDDGD
+1384 KTTATLTITDDGD
-1396 DPTPPDSD
+1396 DPTPPDN
-1404 TPPDSNTPID
+1404 PNNPTPID
-1414 STNIISGC
+1414 STNTISGC
-1422 VWEDAK
+1422 VWEDNNK
-1428 TGKASLGNGIRDSG
+1428 NGIRDSG
-1442 EKRIA
+1442 EEKIA
-1447 GVKVALCTREDKI
+1447 GVKVALCKKYERDDGTQQVAGDEKLGWIKKYNDKLKLYNKEYI
-1460 NDQLSTGEKQVDWIQ
+1460 YKSVGEYTTGEDG
-1475 RYNEK
+1475 
-1480 NYNKYTYKVVKEETT
+1480 TYSFEVKEP
-1495 DQNGEYSFKDVEKGD
+1495 GD

-1527 NKENETNKI
+1527 DEDNETYKV
-1536 LGKTGSNTK
+1536 LVERRGKNEK

-1588 ARVEEVNKYSKIQ
+1588 DRVKEVNKYSKIQ

-1697 QTAEAKGNEIKNV
+1697 QTAEATKGNEIKNV

-1749 NKLNDYVE
+1749 NELNDYVE

-1836 SNTISKIEADNIN
+1836 SNTISKIEANNIN
-1849 NKYSNKGYLDN
+1849 N
-1860 EYLNNNMLTI
+1860 EYLNHNMLTI

-1899 MKTSIVGNFNPA
+1899 METSIVGNFNPA

-1931 GIGQVFYYILTIVIA
+1931 GIGQVFYYVLTIVIA

>member
-48 ANQEDNLNWE
+48 ANQEDNLNWG
-58 NETDFEVNREEIQGG
+58 NETGFEVDPDNLQSN
-73 GFQVP
+73 GFEVP
-78 KIEGRAIYCTERDVT
+78 KVEGRAIYCTERGVT
-93 LAMTSAMWR
+93 LAMNSNMYR
-102 GESNEYTYYWSTPKV
+102 GTNTAYSYYNWGPKIV
-117 ENIFNP
+117 SNIFDP
-123 ANVDKEGRIWSKEL
+123 ANGNLWSREL
-137 SKNEI
+137 TDTEI
-142 DAINSTGDFVN
+142 GAINNVKDFG
-153 SLDSAI
+153 LLATI

-223 SKAEFVRSDIEAI
+223 SKAKFVRSDIEAI
-236 KQLYNEAIKYGK
+236 KQLYNEAKAYRR
-248 FKERV
+248 FKNGV
-253 NNALSNDGNY
+253 NKALSNGGSY
-263 ATNLTDVDNITS
+263 ATNLTDVDNMTS

-283 KYIKVGPYTMKYV
+283 EYIKVGPYTMKYV
-296 NGKYLNEEII
+296 NGKYKDEKII

-323 QNGNQKIKVNKIIT
+323 QNGNQKIKVEKIIT
-337 DDKIANTKNF
+337 NDNERNTKNF

-383 ELEADAKLYAH
+383 ELEDDAKLYAH
-394 FTWMEAKGEECVKN
+394 FTWMEAKGEKCVKN
-408 GISYQISEGSLEK
+408 GISYQISEDSLK
-421 KNRITR
+421 KSNGKTK
-427 LKPNKD
+427 LKPDANNK
-433 KKIKFEATFTQQLT
+433 IEFEATFTQQLT
-447 EFNGERELKEFTLDL
+447 EFNGERKLKEFTLDL
-462 GTVQPPSKEGSYYVS
+462 GTVQPPSKEGSYS
-477 IRKIG
+477 INMRKIDEKG
-482 EGGKGLE
+482 DGLE

-494 INGVSYGTNEDGYI
+494 INGLLTYVSDKDGYI
-508 ENEDGDILMEQ
+508 LRSHQ
-519 LINASGT
+519 VINASGT

-568 IVSSN
+568 IVSAN

-582 ENKTITVQIKN
+582 ENQTITVQIKN
-593 IEKPD
+593 IKANPENPD
-598 PNNPNDLLDTY
+598 DLLDTY
-609 EIKAKKVDEQ
+609 EIKAKKVNEQ
-619 GKGLAGAKFN
+619 GNGLAGAKFN

-648 VISGQTPIL
+648 VISGQTTML
-657 GLNSEEEDH
+657 GLNSEGEDH

-891 GKNTQTNTEWFE
+891 GKNTQTNTKWFE
-903 KWKTNSKASEL
+903 KWKANSKASEY
-914 ETNTGKNTIEGR
+914 ETNTGRITIEGR

-1051 DMNDDEAWN
+1051 DMNDNEAWN

-1144 YIKDYMNDY
+1144 NIKDYMNDY

-1158 ENNGKINLAKQYA
+1158 DNNGKINLAKQYA

-1195 IKQSEYMGQ
+1195 IKQSEYIGQ

-1225 TQIIEVVDYYDDS
+1225 TQITEVVDYYDDS

-1249 GKNISNDKSSAVS
+1249 GKNISKDKSSAVS

-1314 INIGEKT
+1314 VNIGEKT

-1345 IIGNNTTVAGLID
+1345 IIGNNTTVAGLVD

-1384 KTTATLTIDDGD
+1384 KTTATLTITD
-1396 DPTPPDSD
+1396 DPTPPDPD
-1404 TPPDSNTPID
+1404 TPPDPNTPID

-1422 VWEDAK
+1422 VWEDNNK
-1428 TGKASLGNGIRDSG
+1428 NGIRDSG
-1442 EKRIA
+1442 EEKIA
-1447 GVKVALCTREDKI
+1447 GVKVALCTRI
-1460 NDQLSTGEKQVDWIQ
+1460 NDQLGTGEKQVDWIQ

-1495 DQNGEYSFKDVEKGD
+1495 DQNGEYRFKDVEKGY

-1558 AGFENGY
+1558 ANLENGEY
-1565 DIENVDYDK
+1565 DLEKIKEYDK
-1574 SLNEAHVSKAIDDW
+1574 NLNDKYVSDAIDDW
-1588 ARVEEVNKYSKIQ
+1588 ERVKEVNEYSKIQ

-1641 IAKTQKIKIE
+1641 IAKTPKIE
-1651 GRRGGEKIEN
+1651 VTEVKNGERIPN
-1661 VDLGLVERPITQLQI
+1661 VDLGLVERPKTQLQI

-1697 QTAEAKGNEIKNV
+1697 QTAEATKGNETKNV

-1749 NKLNDYVE
+1749 NEKNDDYVE

-1768 TNSENKVESKAKK
+1768 TNSGIKVESKAKK

-1793 KTQSGDWNSI
+1793 KTQSGDWNAI

-1849 NKYSNKGYLDN
+1849 NA
-1860 EYLNNNMLTI
+1860 YLNNNMLTI
-1870 SQLITKEG
+1870 SQLITKES

-1899 MKTSIVGNFNPA
+1899 METSIVGNFNPA

-1921 AENVAVMPPF
+1921 AEDVAVMPPF
-1931 GIGQVFYYILTIVIA
+1931 GIGQVFYYVLTIVIA

>member
-42 YSAMLN
+42 YSAVLN
-48 ANQEDNLNWE
+48 ANQEDNLNWG
-58 NETDFEVNREEIQGG
+58 NETGFEVDPDNIQSN
-73 GFQVP
+73 GFEVP
-78 KIEGRAIYCTERDVT
+78 KIEGRAIYCTERGVT
-93 LAMTSAMWR
+93 LAMNSNMYR
-102 GESNEYTYYWSTPKV
+102 GTNTAYSYYNWGPKIV
-117 ENIFNP
+117 SNIFDP
-123 ANVDKEGRIWSKEL
+123 ANGNLWSRKL
-137 SKNEI
+137 TDTEI
-142 DAINSTGDFVN
+142 SAINNVKDFG
-153 SLDSAI
+153 LLATI
-159 RTRGYYK
+159 RTRGYYE
-166 CSNNHTTISADK
+166 CGNNHTTISADK

-223 SKAEFVRSDIEAI
+223 NKAKFVRSDIEAI
-236 KQLYNEAIKYGK
+236 KQLYNEAKAYRR
-248 FKERV
+248 FKNGV
-253 NNALSNDGNY
+253 NKALSNGGSY

-275 EYYTSNSN
+275 EYYTSNS
-283 KYIKVGPYTMKYV
+283 KEYIKVGPYTMKYV
-296 NGKYLNEEII
+296 NGKYKDEKII

-323 QNGNQKIKVNKIIT
+323 QNGNQKIKVEKIIT
-337 DDKIANTKNF
+337 NDNERNTKNF
-347 RPCEESDPVSGLY
+347 KPCEESDPVSGLY

-383 ELEADAKLYAH
+383 ELEDDAKLYAH
-394 FTWMEAKGEECVKN
+394 FTWMEAKGEKCVKN
-408 GISYQISEGSLEK
+408 GISYQISEDSLK
-421 KNRITR
+421 KSNGKTK
-427 LKPNKD
+427 LKPDANNK
-433 KKIKFEATFTQQLT
+433 IEFETTFTQQLT
-447 EFNGERELKEFTLDL
+447 EFNGERKLKEFTLDL
-462 GTVQPPSKEGSYYVS
+462 GTVQPPSKEGSYS
-477 IRKIG
+477 INMRKID
-482 EGGKGLE
+482 ENGKGLE

-494 INGVSYGTNEDGYI
+494 INGLLTYVSDKDGYI
-508 ENEDGDILMEQ
+508 LRSHQ
-519 LINASGT
+519 VINASGT

-536 PEGYITQPLKIVFNV
+536 PVGYIVQPLKIVFNV

-573 SNAKVTFNK
+573 SNAEVTFNK
-582 ENKTITVQIKN
+582 EDQTITVQIKN
-593 IEKPD
+593 IKANPENPD
-598 PNNPNDLLDTY
+598 DLLDTY
-609 EIKAKKVDEQ
+609 EIKAKKVNEQ
-619 GKGLAGAKFN
+619 GNGLAGAKFN

-648 VISGQTPIL
+648 VISGQTPML
-657 GLNSEEEDH
+657 GLNSEGEDH

-903 KWKTNSKASEL
+903 KWKANSKASEL

-1010 GAITSEWSEGLISQ
+1010 GAITNEWSEGLISK

-1084 YPTNKNATFG
+1084 YPTDKNATFG

-1120 VEVTTTSNGNSL
+1120 VEVTTTNTKNGNSDK
-1132 TTPFNSKEKALY
+1132 TVFNGKTYALDS
-1144 YIKDYMNDY
+1144 IKDYMNDY
-1153 TNAIK
+1153 TNAI
-1158 ENNGKINLAKQYA
+1158 NNSGKINLAKQYA

-1225 TQIIEVVDYYDDS
+1225 TQITEVVDYYDDS

-1314 INIGEKT
+1314 VNIGEKT

-1345 IIGNNTTVAGLID
+1345 IIGNNTTVAGLVD

-1384 KTTATLTIDDGD
+1384 KTTATLTITDDGD
-1396 DPTPPDSD
+1396 DPTPPD
-1404 TPPDSNTPID
+1404 PNTPID

-1521 ATVLTN
+1521 ATILTN

-1545 SYNGQDYKSTIFQ
+1545 SYNGQDYKSTTFQ
-1558 AGFENGY
+1558 ANLENGEY
-1565 DIENVDYDK
+1565 DLEKIKEYDK
-1574 SLNEAHVSKAIDDW
+1574 NLNDKYVSDAIDDW
-1588 ARVEEVNKYSKIQ
+1588 DRVKEVNEYSKIQ

-1641 IAKTQKIKIE
+1641 IAKTPKIE
-1651 GRRGGEKIEN
+1651 VTEVKGGERIPN

-1697 QTAEAKGNEIKNV
+1697 QTAEATKGNEIKNV
-1710 IWKSNRSTTKG
+1710 IWKSNRIATKG

-1739 TIQITYKMQI
+1739 TIQIMYKMQI
-1749 NKLNDYVE
+1749 NELKNYVE

-1768 TNSENKVESKAKK
+1768 TNSGIKVESKAKK

-1793 KTQSGDWNSI
+1793 KTQSGDWNAI

-1813 EKDGENINN
+1813 EKDDENINN

-1849 NKYSNKGYLDN
+1849 NKYLNN

-1899 MKTSIVGNFNPA
+1899 METSIVGNFNPA

-1931 GIGQVFYYILTIVIA
+1931 GIGQVFYYVLTIVIA

>member
-48 ANQEDNLNWE
+48 ANQEDNLNWG
-58 NETDFEVNREEIQGG
+58 NETGFEVDPDNIQSN
-73 GFQVP
+73 GFEVP
-78 KIEGRAIYCTERDVT
+78 KVEGRAIYCTQRGVT

-102 GESNEYTYYWSTPKV
+102 GESDAYTYYWSKPKV

-123 ANVDKEGRIWSKEL
+123 ANGMWSKTL
-137 SKNEI
+137 TDDEI
-142 DAINSTGDFVN
+142 KAINSNEDFAN
-153 SLDSAI
+153 SHDSAI
-159 RTRGYYK
+159 RTRGYYE
-166 CSNNHTTISADK
+166 CGNNHTTISAEE

-198 WMLQITGGIN
+198 WMLIDGGVN
-208 VDNAE
+208 TENAE
-213 TIIAKLKLDG
+213 TIIERLDIDG
-223 SKAEFVRSDIEAI
+223 GKAQFVRDNVDAI
-236 KQLYNEAIKYGK
+236 KQLYYEAIAYGK

-275 EYYTSNSN
+275 EYYPSNS
-283 KYIKVGPYTMKYV
+283 KEYIKVGPYTMKYV
-296 NGKYLNEEII
+296 NGKYKDEKII

-337 DDKIANTKNF
+337 DDEVNNTKNF
-347 RPCEESDPVSGLY
+347 KPCEESHPVSGLY
-360 VEHTTDFMRPS
+360 VEHTKTAMKPS

-394 FTWMEAKGEECVKN
+394 FTWMEAKGEKCVKN
-408 GISYQISEGSLEK
+408 GISYQISEDSLK
-421 KNRITR
+421 KSNGKTK
-427 LKPNKD
+427 LKPDAN
-433 KKIKFEATFTQQLT
+433 KKIEFEATFTQQLT
-447 EFNGERELKEFTLDL
+447 EFNGERKLKEFTLDL
-462 GTVQPPSKEGSYYVS
+462 GTVQPPSKEGSYS
-477 IRKIG
+477 INMRKIYEDENG
-482 EGGKGLE
+482 VEHGLE

-494 INGVSYGTNEDGYI
+494 INGLLTYVSDEDGYI
-508 ENEDGDILMEQ
+508 LRGQQI
-519 LINASGT
+519 INASGT
-526 ETWTVEEKSA
+526 ETWTVEEKIA
-536 PEGYITQPLKIVFNV
+536 PAGYIVQPLKIVFNV

-573 SNAKVTFNK
+573 SNAEVTFNK
-582 ENKTITVQIKN
+582 EDQTITVKIKN
-593 IEKPD
+593 IK
-598 PNNPNDLLDTY
+598 NPNPDNPDDLLNTY
-609 EIKAKKVDEQ
+609 KIKAKKVDEQ
-619 GKGLAGAKFN
+619 GNGLAGAKFK

-648 VISGQTPIL
+648 VISGQTPTL
-657 GLNSEEEDH
+657 LLNSEGEDH

-699 TDKYGITGIIN
+699 TDKYGITIVN
-710 VNAPEGV
+710 VNTPEGV
-717 TIELNGRGE
+717 IIGLSGSGE
-726 ISIVIPNQKDIKL
+726 ISIVISNQKDIPL

-786 AELMPADSVTNIYN
+786 AELMPDDSVTNIYN

-903 KWKTNSKASEL
+903 KWKANSKASEL

-1084 YPTNKNATFG
+1084 YSTNKNATFG

-1384 KTTATLTIDDGD
+1384 KTTATLTITD

-1414 STNIISGC
+1414 STNIIDGC
-1422 VWEDAK
+1422 VWEDNNK
-1428 TGKASLGNGIRDSG
+1428 NGIRDLG
-1442 EKRIA
+1442 EEKIA
-1447 GVKVALCTREDKI
+1447 GVKVALCTRI
-1460 NDQLSTGEKQVDWIQ
+1460 NDQLGTGEKQVDWIQ

-1558 AGFENGY
+1558 ANLENGEY
-1565 DIENVDYDK
+1565 DLEEIKEYDK
-1574 SLNEAHVSKAIDDW
+1574 NLNDKYVSDAIDDW
-1588 ARVEEVNKYSKIQ
+1588 GRVKEVNEYSKIQ

-1641 IAKTQKIKIE
+1641 IAKTPKIE
-1651 GRRGGEKIEN
+1651 VTEVKGGERIPN

-1697 QTAEAKGNEIKNV
+1697 QTAEATKGNEIKNV
-1710 IWKSNRSTTKG
+1710 IWKSNRIATKG

-1749 NKLNDYVE
+1749 NEKNDDYVE

-1768 TNSENKVESKAKK
+1768 TNSGTKVESGAKK

-1793 KTQSGDWNSI
+1793 KTQSGNWNAI

-1813 EKDGENINN
+1813 EKDDENINN

-1836 SNTISKIEADNIN
+1836 SNTICKIERPN
-1849 NKYSNKGYLDN
+1849 NTEDKEAYLN
-1860 EYLNNNMLTI
+1860 NAYLNNNMLTI

-1931 GIGQVFYYILTIVIA
+1931 GIGQVFYYVLTVVIA

>member
-48 ANQEDNLNWE
+48 ANQEDNLNWG
-58 NETDFEVNREEIQGG
+58 NETGFEVDPDNIQSN
-73 GFQVP
+73 GFEVP
-78 KIEGRAIYCTERDVT
+78 KVEGRAIYCTQRDVT

-102 GESNEYTYYWSTPKV
+102 GESSAYTYYWSTPKV
-117 ENIFNP
+117 EDIFNP
-123 ANVDKEGRIWSKEL
+123 ANGNLWSRKL
-137 SKNEI
+137 TDTEI
-142 DAINSTGDFVN
+142 RAINNVN
-153 SLDSAI
+153 NFGLPATI

-198 WMLQITGGIN
+198 WMLQITAGIN

-236 KQLYNEAIKYGK
+236 KQLYNEAKAYGR
-248 FKERV
+248 FKNGV
-253 NNALSNDGNY
+253 NKALSNGGSY

-283 KYIKVGPYTMKYV
+283 EYIKVGPYTMKYV
-296 NGKYLNEEII
+296 NGKYKDEKII

-323 QNGNQKIKVNKIIT
+323 QNGNQKIKVEKIIT
-337 DDKIANTKNF
+337 NDNERNTKNF
-347 RPCEESDPVSGLY
+347 KPCEESDPVSGLY

-383 ELEADAKLYAH
+383 ELEDDAKLYAH
-394 FTWMEAKGEECVKN
+394 FTWMEAKGEKCVKN
-408 GISYQISEGSLEK
+408 GISYQISKDSLK
-421 KNRITR
+421 KSNGKTK
-427 LKPNKD
+427 LKPDAN
-433 KKIKFEATFTQQLT
+433 KKIEFEATFTQQLT
-447 EFNGERELKEFTLDL
+447 EFNGERKLKEFTLDL
-462 GTVQPPSKEGSYYVS
+462 GTVQPPSKEGSYS
-477 IRKIG
+477 INMRKIDEKG
-482 EGGKGLE
+482 DGLE

-494 INGVSYGTNEDGYI
+494 INGLLTYVSDKDGYI
-508 ENEDGDILMEQ
+508 LRSHQ
-519 LINASGT
+519 VINASGT
-526 ETWTVEEKSA
+526 ETWTVEEKST

-568 IVSSN
+568 IVSAN

-582 ENKTITVQIKN
+582 ENQTITVQIKN
-593 IEKPD
+593 IKANPENPD
-598 PNNPNDLLDTY
+598 DLLDTY
-609 EIKAKKVDEQ
+609 EIKAKKVNEQ
-619 GKGLAGAKFN
+619 GNGLAGAKFN

-648 VISGQTPIL
+648 VISGQIPIL
-657 GLNSEEEDH
+657 GLNSEGEDH

-876 STGGKNTGTGTNTGS
+876 NTGGKNTGTGTNTGS

-903 KWKTNSKASEL
+903 KWKANSKASEY
-914 ETNTGKNTIEGR
+914 ETNTGRITIEGR

-1024 KIKEFIVANGHYPN
+1024 KVKEFIVANGHYPN

-1051 DMNDDEAWN
+1051 DMNDNEAWN

-1144 YIKDYMNDY
+1144 NIKDYMNDY

-1158 ENNGKINLAKQYA
+1158 DNNGKINLAKQYA

-1225 TQIIEVVDYYDDS
+1225 TQITEVVDYYDDS

-1301 KVKRMALQGFEGY
+1301 KVKRMALQGFGGY

-1345 IIGNNTTVAGLID
+1345 IIGNNTTVAGLVD

-1384 KTTATLTIDDGD
+1384 KTTATLTITD
-1396 DPTPPDSD
+1396 DPTPPDPD
-1404 TPPDSNTPID
+1404 TPPDPNTPID
-1414 STNIISGC
+1414 STNIINGC

-1495 DQNGEYSFKDVEKGD
+1495 DQNGEYSFKDVKKGD

-1521 ATVLTN
+1521 ATILTN

-1558 AGFENGY
+1558 ANLENGEY
-1565 DIENVDYDK
+1565 DLEKIKEYDK
-1574 SLNEAHVSKAIDDW
+1574 NLNDKYVSDAIDDW
-1588 ARVEEVNKYSKIQ
+1588 ERVKEVNEYSKIQ

-1641 IAKTQKIKIE
+1641 IAKTPKIE
-1651 GRRGGEKIEN
+1651 VKEVKGGERIPN
-1661 VDLGLVERPITQLQI
+1661 VDLGLVERPKTQLQI

-1697 QTAEAKGNEIKNV
+1697 QTAEATKGNETKNV
-1710 IWKSNRSTTKG
+1710 IWKSNRSATKG

-1749 NKLNDYVE
+1749 NELNDYVE

-1787 NKMQFN
+1787 NKMQLN
-1793 KTQSGDWNSI
+1793 ETGNWKTTNID
-1803 TDINEIIPAE
+1803 TIID
-1813 EKDGENINN
+1813 K
-1822 NLVNYRLKDTISSQ
+1822 NLVNDKLKDTISSQ

-1849 NKYSNKGYLDN
+1849 NA
-1860 EYLNNNMLTI
+1860 YLNNNMLTI
-1870 SQLITKEG
+1870 SQLITKES

-1899 MKTSIVGNFNPA
+1899 METSIVGNFNPA

-1921 AENVAVMPPF
+1921 AEDVTVMPPF

>member
-48 ANQEDNLNWE
+48 ANQEDNLNWG
-58 NETDFEVNREEIQGG
+58 NETGFEVNPDNIQSN
-73 GFQVP
+73 GFEVP
-78 KIEGRAIYCTERDVT
+78 KVEGRAIYCTQRDVT

-102 GESNEYTYYWSTPKV
+102 GESSAYTYYWSTPKV
-117 ENIFNP
+117 EDIFNP
-123 ANVDKEGRIWSKEL
+123 ANGNLWSREL
-137 SKNEI
+137 TDTEI
-142 DAINSTGDFVN
+142 SAINNVN
-153 SLDSAI
+153 NFGLPATI

-223 SKAEFVRSDIEAI
+223 SKAQFVRDNVDAI

-337 DDKIANTKNF
+337 DDKITNTKNF
-347 RPCEESDPVSGLY
+347 KPCEESDPVSGLY

-421 KNRITR
+421 ENEITR

-433 KKIKFEATFTQQLT
+433 KKIKFEAAFTQQLT

-462 GTVQPPSKEGSYYVS
+462 GTVQPPSKEGSYS
-477 IRKIG
+477 INMRKIYEDENG
-482 EGGKGLE
+482 VEHGLE

-494 INGVSYGTNEDGYI
+494 INGLLTYVSDKDGF
-508 ENEDGDILMEQ
+508 ILRSHQ
-519 LINASGT
+519 VINASGT

-568 IVSSN
+568 IVSAN

-582 ENKTITVQIKN
+582 EDQTITVQIKN
-593 IEKPD
+593 IKANPENPD
-598 PNNPNDLLDTY
+598 DLLDTY
-609 EIKAKKVDEQ
+609 EIKAKKVNEQ
-619 GKGLAGAKFN
+619 GNGLAGAKFN

-657 GLNSEEEDH
+657 GLNSEGEDH

-876 STGGKNTGTGTNTGS
+876 SAGGKNTGTGTNTGS

-903 KWKTNSKASEL
+903 KWKANSKASEF

-1024 KIKEFIVANGHYPN
+1024 KIKEFIVANRHYPN

-1051 DMNDDEAWN
+1051 DMNDNEAWN

-1120 VEVTTTSNGNSL
+1120 VEVTTTNTKNGNSDK
-1132 TTPFNSKEKALY
+1132 TVFNGKTYALDS
-1144 YIKDYMNDY
+1144 IKDYINDY

-1158 ENNGKINLAKQYA
+1158 DNNGKINLAKQYA

-1225 TQIIEVVDYYDDS
+1225 TQITEVVDYYDDS

-1249 GKNISNDKSSAVS
+1249 GKNISKDKSSAVS

-1345 IIGNNTTVAGLID
+1345 IIGNNTTVAGLVD

-1384 KTTATLTIDDGD
+1384 KTTATLTITDDGD
-1396 DPTPPDSD
+1396 DPTPPD
-1404 TPPDSNTPID
+1404 PNTPID
-1414 STNIISGC
+1414 STNTISGC
-1422 VWEDAK
+1422 VWEDNNK
-1428 TGKASLGNGIRDSG
+1428 NGIRDSG
-1442 EKRIA
+1442 EEKEKIA
-1447 GVKVALCTREDKI
+1447 GVKVALCKKYERNDSTQQAAGDEKLGWIKEYNDKRYNKEYI
-1460 NDQLSTGEKQVDWIQ
+1460 YKSVADEYTTGEDG
-1475 RYNEK
+1475 
-1480 NYNKYTYKVVKEETT
+1480 KYSFEVKE
-1495 DQNGEYSFKDVEKGD
+1495 SGD

-1527 NKENETNKI
+1527 DEDNETYKVLVERRGRNE
-1536 LGKTGSNTK
+1536 K

-1641 IAKTQKIKIE
+1641 IAKTQTIKIE
-1651 GRRGGEKIEN
+1651 GRRGGERIEN

-1749 NKLNDYVE
+1749 NELNDYVE

-1768 TNSENKVESKAKK
+1768 TNSGIKVESKAKK

-1793 KTQSGDWNSI
+1793 KTQSGDWNAI

-1931 GIGQVFYYILTIVIA
+1931 GIGQVFYYVLTIVIA

>member
-35 ETNYKEI
+35 ETNYKEV

-48 ANQEDNLNWE
+48 ANQEDNLNWG
-58 NETDFEVNREEIQGG
+58 NETGFEVDPDNIQSN
-73 GFQVP
+73 GFEVP
-78 KIEGRAIYCTERDVT
+78 KVEGRAIYCTERGVT
-93 LAMTSAMWR
+93 LAMNSNMYR
-102 GESNEYTYYWSTPKV
+102 GTNKAYSYYNWGPKIV
-117 ENIFNP
+117 SNIFDP
-123 ANVDKEGRIWSKEL
+123 ANGMWSKTL
-137 SKNEI
+137 TDDEI
-142 DAINSTGDFVN
+142 EAINNVKDFG
-153 SLDSAI
+153 LLATI

-198 WMLQITGGIN
+198 WMLIDGGVN
-208 VDNAE
+208 TENAE
-213 TIIAKLKLDG
+213 TIIERLDIDG
-223 SKAEFVRSDIEAI
+223 GKAQFVRDNVDAI
-236 KQLYNEAIKYGK
+236 KQLYYEAIAYGK

-275 EYYTSNSN
+275 EYYPSNS
-283 KYIKVGPYTMKYV
+283 KEYIKVGPYTMKYV
-296 NGKYLNEEII
+296 NGKYKDEKII

-337 DDKIANTKNF
+337 DDEVNNTKNF
-347 RPCEESDPVSGLY
+347 KPCEESDPVSGLY
-360 VEHTTDFMRPS
+360 VEHTKTAMKPS

-394 FTWMEAKGEECVKN
+394 FTWMEAKGEKCVKN
-408 GISYQISEGSLEK
+408 GISYQISEDSLEK
-421 KNRITR
+421 SNGKTK
-427 LKPNKD
+427 LKPDAN
-433 KKIKFEATFTQQLT
+433 KKIEFEATFTQQLT
-447 EFNGERELKEFTLDL
+447 EFNGERKLKEFTLDL
-462 GTVQPPSKEGSYYVS
+462 GTVQPPSKEGSYS
-477 IRKIG
+477 INMRKIYEDENG
-482 EGGKGLE
+482 VEHGLE

-494 INGVSYGTNEDGYI
+494 INGLLTYVSDEDGYI
-508 ENEDGDILMEQ
+508 LRGQQI
-519 LINASGT
+519 INASGT
-526 ETWTVEEKSA
+526 ETWTVEEKIA
-536 PEGYITQPLKIVFNV
+536 PAGYIVQPLKIVFNV

-573 SNAKVTFNK
+573 SNAEVTFNK
-582 ENKTITVQIKN
+582 EDQTITVKIKN
-593 IEKPD
+593 IK
-598 PNNPNDLLDTY
+598 NPNPDNPDDLLNTY
-609 EIKAKKVDEQ
+609 KIKAKKVDEQ
-619 GKGLAGAKFN
+619 GNGLAGAKFK

-648 VISGQTPIL
+648 VISGQTPTL
-657 GLNSEEEDH
+657 LLNSEGEDH

-699 TDKYGITGIIN
+699 TDKYGITIVN
-710 VNAPEGV
+710 VNTPEGV
-717 TIELNGRGE
+717 IIGLSGSGE
-726 ISIVIPNQKDIKL
+726 ISIVISNQKDIPL

-786 AELMPADSVTNIYN
+786 AELMPDDSVTNIYN

-903 KWKTNSKASEL
+903 KWKANSKASEL

-998 YNKYGTLDYDDN
+998 YNQYGTLDYDDN

-1225 TQIIEVVDYYDDS
+1225 TQITEVVDYYDDS

-1345 IIGNNTTVAGLID
+1345 IIGNNTTVAGLVD

-1384 KTTATLTIDDGD
+1384 KTTATLTITD
-1396 DPTPPDSD
+1396 DPTPPDPD
-1404 TPPDSNTPID
+1404 TPPDPNTPID

-1495 DQNGEYSFKDVEKGD
+1495 DQNGEYSFKDVKKGD

-1521 ATVLTN
+1521 ATILTN

-1558 AGFENGY
+1558 ANLENGEY
-1565 DIENVDYDK
+1565 DLEEIKEYDK
-1574 SLNEAHVSKAIDDW
+1574 NLNDKYVSDAIDDW
-1588 ARVEEVNKYSKIQ
+1588 DRVKEVNEYSKIQ

-1641 IAKTQKIKIE
+1641 IAKTPKIE
-1651 GRRGGEKIEN
+1651 VTEVKGGERIPN

-1697 QTAEAKGNEIKNV
+1697 QTAEATKNV
-1710 IWKSNRSTTKG
+1710 IWKSNRIATKG

-1749 NKLNDYVE
+1749 NEKNDDYVE

-1768 TNSENKVESKAKK
+1768 TNSGIKVESKAKK

-1836 SNTISKIEADNIN
+1836 SNTISKIEANNIN
-1849 NKYSNKGYLDN
+1849 N
-1860 EYLNNNMLTI
+1860 EYLNHNMLTI

-1899 MKTSIVGNFNPA
+1899 METSIVGNFNPA
-1911 NDPVENDEAK
+1911 NNPVENDEAK
-1921 AENVAVMPPF
+1921 AEDVAVMPPF

>member
-35 ETNYKEI
+35 ETNYKEV

-48 ANQEDNLNWE
+48 ANQEDNLNWG
-58 NETDFEVNREEIQGG
+58 NETGFEVDPDNIQSN
-73 GFQVP
+73 GFEVP
-78 KIEGRAIYCTERDVT
+78 KVEGRAIYCTERGVT
-93 LAMTSAMWR
+93 LAMNSNMYR
-102 GESNEYTYYWSTPKV
+102 GTNKAYSYYNWGPKIV
-117 ENIFNP
+117 SNIFDP
-123 ANVDKEGRIWSKEL
+123 ANGMWSKTL
-137 SKNEI
+137 TDDEI
-142 DAINSTGDFVN
+142 EAINNVKDFG
-153 SLDSAI
+153 LLATI

-198 WMLQITGGIN
+198 WMLIDGGVN
-208 VDNAE
+208 TENAE
-213 TIIAKLKLDG
+213 TIIERLDIDG
-223 SKAEFVRSDIEAI
+223 GKAQFVRDNVDAI
-236 KQLYNEAIKYGK
+236 KQLYYEAIAYGK

-275 EYYTSNSN
+275 EYYPSNS
-283 KYIKVGPYTMKYV
+283 KEYIKVGPYTMKYV
-296 NGKYLNEEII
+296 NGKYKDEKII

-337 DDKIANTKNF
+337 DDEVNNTKNF
-347 RPCEESDPVSGLY
+347 KPCEESDPVSGLY
-360 VEHTTDFMRPS
+360 VEHTKTAMKPS

-394 FTWMEAKGEECVKN
+394 FTWMEAKGEKCVKN
-408 GISYQISEGSLEK
+408 GISYQISEDSLK
-421 KNRITR
+421 KSNGKTK
-427 LKPNKD
+427 LKPDAN
-433 KKIKFEATFTQQLT
+433 KKIEFEATFTQQLT
-447 EFNGERELKEFTLDL
+447 EFNGERKLKEFTLDL
-462 GTVQPPSKEGSYYVS
+462 GTVQPPSKEGSYS
-477 IRKIG
+477 INMRKIYEDENG
-482 EGGKGLE
+482 VEHGLE

-494 INGVSYGTNEDGYI
+494 INGLLTYVSDEDGYI
-508 ENEDGDILMEQ
+508 LRGQQI
-519 LINASGT
+519 INASGT
-526 ETWTVEEKSA
+526 ETWTVEEKIA
-536 PEGYITQPLKIVFNV
+536 PAGYIVQPLKIVFNV

-573 SNAKVTFNK
+573 SNAEVTFNK
-582 ENKTITVQIKN
+582 EDQTITVKIKN
-593 IEKPD
+593 IK
-598 PNNPNDLLDTY
+598 NPNPDNPDDLLNTY
-609 EIKAKKVDEQ
+609 KIKAKKVDEQ
-619 GKGLAGAKFN
+619 GNGLAGAKFK

-648 VISGQTPIL
+648 VISGQTPTL
-657 GLNSEEEDH
+657 LLNSEGEDH

-699 TDKYGITGIIN
+699 TDKYGITIVN
-710 VNAPEGV
+710 VNTPEGV
-717 TIELNGRGE
+717 IIGLSGSGE
-726 ISIVIPNQKDIKL
+726 ISIVISNQKDIPL

-786 AELMPADSVTNIYN
+786 AELMPDDSVTNIYN

-903 KWKTNSKASEL
+903 KWKANSKASEL

-998 YNKYGTLDYDDN
+998 YNQYGTLDYDDN

-1144 YIKDYMNDY
+1144 YIKAYMNDY

-1225 TQIIEVVDYYDDS
+1225 TQITEVVDYYDDS

-1301 KVKRMALQGFEGY
+1301 KVKRMALQGFGGY
-1314 INIGEKT
+1314 INIGEKN

-1345 IIGNNTTVAGLID
+1345 IIGNNTTVAGLVD

-1396 DPTPPDSD
+1396 DPTPPDS
-1404 TPPDSNTPID
+1404 NTPID
-1414 STNIISGC
+1414 STNIIDGC
-1422 VWEDAK
+1422 VWEDNNK
-1428 TGKASLGNGIRDSG
+1428 NGIRDLG
-1442 EKRIA
+1442 EEKIA

-1521 ATVLTN
+1521 ATILTN

-1558 AGFENGY
+1558 ANLENGEY
-1565 DIENVDYDK
+1565 DLEKIKEYDK
-1574 SLNEAHVSKAIDDW
+1574 NLNDKYVSDAIDDW
-1588 ARVEEVNKYSKIQ
+1588 GRVKEVNEYSKIQ

-1641 IAKTQKIKIE
+1641 IAKTPKIE
-1651 GRRGGEKIEN
+1651 VTEVKGGERIPN

-1697 QTAEAKGNEIKNV
+1697 QTAEATKNV
-1710 IWKSNRSTTKG
+1710 IWKSNRIATKG

-1749 NKLNDYVE
+1749 NEKNDDYVE

-1768 TNSENKVESKAKK
+1768 TNSGIKVESKAKK

-1836 SNTISKIEADNIN
+1836 SNTISKIEANNIN
-1849 NKYSNKGYLDN
+1849 N
-1860 EYLNNNMLTI
+1860 EYLNHNMLTI

-1899 MKTSIVGNFNPA
+1899 METSIVGNFNPA
-1911 NDPVENDEAK
+1911 NNPVENDEAK
-1921 AENVAVMPPF
+1921 AEDVAVMPPF

>member
-35 ETNYKEI
+35 ETNYKEV

-48 ANQEDNLNWE
+48 ANQEDNLNWG
-58 NETDFEVNREEIQGG
+58 NETGFEVDPDNIQSN
-73 GFQVP
+73 GFEVP
-78 KIEGRAIYCTERDVT
+78 KVEGRAIYCTERGVT
-93 LAMTSAMWR
+93 LAMNSNMYR
-102 GESNEYTYYWSTPKV
+102 GTNKAYSYYNWGPKIV
-117 ENIFNP
+117 SNIFDP
-123 ANVDKEGRIWSKEL
+123 ANGMWSKTL
-137 SKNEI
+137 TDDEI
-142 DAINSTGDFVN
+142 EAINNVKDFG
-153 SLDSAI
+153 LLATI

-198 WMLQITGGIN
+198 WMLIDGGVN
-208 VDNAE
+208 TENAE
-213 TIIAKLKLDG
+213 TIIERLDIDG
-223 SKAEFVRSDIEAI
+223 GKAQFVRDNVDAI
-236 KQLYNEAIKYGK
+236 KQLYYEAIAYGK

-275 EYYTSNSN
+275 EYYPSNS
-283 KYIKVGPYTMKYV
+283 KEYIKVGPYTMKYV
-296 NGKYLNEEII
+296 NGKYKDEKII

-337 DDKIANTKNF
+337 DDEVNNTKNF
-347 RPCEESDPVSGLY
+347 KPCEESDPVSGLY
-360 VEHTTDFMRPS
+360 VEHTKTAMKPS

-394 FTWMEAKGEECVKN
+394 FTWMEAKGEKCVKN
-408 GISYQISEGSLEK
+408 GISYQISEDSLK
-421 KNRITR
+421 KSNGKTK
-427 LKPNKD
+427 LKPDAN
-433 KKIKFEATFTQQLT
+433 KKIEFEATFTQQLT
-447 EFNGERELKEFTLDL
+447 EFNGERKLKEFTLDL
-462 GTVQPPSKEGSYYVS
+462 GTVQPPSKEGSYS
-477 IRKIG
+477 INMRKIYEDENG
-482 EGGKGLE
+482 VEHGLE

-494 INGVSYGTNEDGYI
+494 INGLLTYVSDEDGYI
-508 ENEDGDILMEQ
+508 LRGQQI
-519 LINASGT
+519 INASGT
-526 ETWTVEEKSA
+526 ETWTVEEKIA
-536 PEGYITQPLKIVFNV
+536 PAGYIVQPLKIVFNV

-573 SNAKVTFNK
+573 SNAEVTFNK
-582 ENKTITVQIKN
+582 EDQTITVKIKN
-593 IEKPD
+593 IK
-598 PNNPNDLLDTY
+598 NPNPDNPDDLLNTY
-609 EIKAKKVDEQ
+609 KIKAKKVDEQ
-619 GKGLAGAKFN
+619 GNGLAGAKFK

-648 VISGQTPIL
+648 VISGQTPTL
-657 GLNSEEEDH
+657 LLNSEGEDH

-699 TDKYGITGIIN
+699 TDKYGITIVN
-710 VNAPEGV
+710 VNTPEGV
-717 TIELNGRGE
+717 IIGLSGSGE
-726 ISIVIPNQKDIKL
+726 ISIVISNQKDIPL

-786 AELMPADSVTNIYN
+786 AELMPDDSVTNIYN

-1345 IIGNNTTVAGLID
+1345 IIGNNTTVAGLVD

-1384 KTTATLTIDDGD
+1384 KTTATLTITD
-1396 DPTPPDSD
+1396 DPTPPDPD
-1404 TPPDSNTPID
+1404 TPPDPNTPID

-1495 DQNGEYSFKDVEKGD
+1495 DQNGEYSFKDVKKGD

-1521 ATVLTN
+1521 ATILTN

-1558 AGFENGY
+1558 ANLENGEY
-1565 DIENVDYDK
+1565 DLEKIKEYDK
-1574 SLNEAHVSKAIDDW
+1574 NLNDKYVSDAIDDW
-1588 ARVEEVNKYSKIQ
+1588 DRVKEVNEYSKIQ

-1641 IAKTQKIKIE
+1641 IAKTPKIE
-1651 GRRGGEKIEN
+1651 VTEVKGGERIPN

-1697 QTAEAKGNEIKNV
+1697 QTAEATKNV
-1710 IWKSNRSTTKG
+1710 IWKSNRIATKG

-1749 NKLNDYVE
+1749 NEKNDDYVE

-1768 TNSENKVESKAKK
+1768 TNSGIKVESKAKK

-1836 SNTISKIEADNIN
+1836 SNTISKIEANNIN
-1849 NKYSNKGYLDN
+1849 N
-1860 EYLNNNMLTI
+1860 EYLNHNMLTI

-1899 MKTSIVGNFNPA
+1899 METSIVGNFNPA
-1911 NDPVENDEAK
+1911 NNPVENDEAK
-1921 AENVAVMPPF
+1921 AEDVAVMPPF

>member
-21 LILCINSINGIPDA
+21 LILCINSINGISDA

-58 NETDFEVNREEIQGG
+58 NETGFEVDPDNIQGN
-73 GFQVP
+73 GFEVP
-78 KIEGRAIYCTERDVT
+78 KVEGRAIYCTQRRVT

-102 GESNEYTYYWSTPKV
+102 GESNAYTYYWSTPKV
-117 ENIFNP
+117 ENIFKP
-123 ANVDKEGRIWSKEL
+123 ANKNLWSKKLDDKEIE
-137 SKNEI
+137 
-142 DAINSTGDFVN
+142 AINNVENFGASIKST
-153 SLDSAI
+153 I
-159 RTRGYYK
+159 RTRGYYE
-166 CSNNHTTISADK
+166 CGNNHTTISADK

-183 ADPCNQWTPR
+183 AEPCNQWTPR

-198 WMLQITGGIN
+198 WMLIDGGVN
-208 VDNAE
+208 TENAE
-213 TIIAKLKLDG
+213 TIIARLDIDG
-223 SKAEFVRSDIEAI
+223 GKAQFVRDNVDAI

-337 DDKIANTKNF
+337 DDKITNTKNF
-347 RPCEESDPVSGLY
+347 KPCEESDPVSGLY

-421 KNRITR
+421 ENGITR

-433 KKIKFEATFTQQLT
+433 KKIKFEAAFTQQLT

-462 GTVQPPSKEGSYYVS
+462 GTVQPPSKEGSYS
-477 IRKIG
+477 INMRKIYEDENG
-482 EGGKGLE
+482 VEHGLE

-494 INGVSYGTNEDGYI
+494 INGLLTYVSDKDGF
-508 ENEDGDILMEQ
+508 ILRSHQ
-519 LINASGT
+519 VINASGT

-568 IVSSN
+568 IVSAN

-582 ENKTITVQIKN
+582 EDQTITVQIKN
-593 IEKPD
+593 IKANPENPD
-598 PNNPNDLLDTY
+598 DLLDTY
-609 EIKAKKVDEQ
+609 EIKAKKVNEQ
-619 GKGLAGAKFN
+619 GNGLAGAKFN

-657 GLNSEEEDH
+657 GLNSEGEDH

-876 STGGKNTGTGTNTGS
+876 SAGGKNTGTGTNTGS

-903 KWKTNSKASEL
+903 KWKANSKASEF

-1024 KIKEFIVANGHYPN
+1024 KIKEFIVANRHYPN

-1051 DMNDDEAWN
+1051 DMNDNEAWN

-1120 VEVTTTSNGNSL
+1120 VEVTTTNTKNGNSDK
-1132 TTPFNSKEKALY
+1132 TVFNGKTYALDS
-1144 YIKDYMNDY
+1144 IKDYINDY

-1158 ENNGKINLAKQYA
+1158 DNNGKINLAKQYA

-1225 TQIIEVVDYYDDS
+1225 TQITEVVDYYDDS

-1249 GKNISNDKSSAVS
+1249 GKNISKDKSSAVS

-1345 IIGNNTTVAGLID
+1345 IIGNNTTVAGLVD

-1384 KTTATLTIDDGD
+1384 KTTATLTITDDGD
-1396 DPTPPDSD
+1396 DPTPPDN
-1404 TPPDSNTPID
+1404 PNNPTPID
-1414 STNIISGC
+1414 STNTISGC
-1422 VWEDAK
+1422 VWEDNNK
-1428 TGKASLGNGIRDSG
+1428 NGIRDSG
-1442 EKRIA
+1442 EEKIA
-1447 GVKVALCTREDKI
+1447 GVKVALCKKYERDDGTQQVAGDEKLGWIKEYNDKLKLYNKEYI
-1460 NDQLSTGEKQVDWIQ
+1460 YKSVGEYTTGEDG
-1475 RYNEK
+1475 
-1480 NYNKYTYKVVKEETT
+1480 TYSFEVKEP
-1495 DQNGEYSFKDVEKGD
+1495 GD

-1527 NKENETNKI
+1527 DEDNETYKV
-1536 LGKTGSNTK
+1536 LVERRGKNEK

-1588 ARVEEVNKYSKIQ
+1588 DRVKEVNKYSKIQ

-1697 QTAEAKGNEIKNV
+1697 QTAEATKGNEIKNV

-1749 NKLNDYVE
+1749 NELNDYVE

-1836 SNTISKIEADNIN
+1836 SNTISKIEANNIN
-1849 NKYSNKGYLDN
+1849 N
-1860 EYLNNNMLTI
+1860 EYLNHNMLTI

-1899 MKTSIVGNFNPA
+1899 METSIVGNFNPA

-1931 GIGQVFYYILTIVIA
+1931 GIGQVFYYVLTIVIA

>member
-35 ETNYKEI
+35 ETNYKEV

-48 ANQEDNLNWE
+48 ANQEDNLNWG
-58 NETDFEVNREEIQGG
+58 NETGFEVDPDNIQSN
-73 GFQVP
+73 GFEVP
-78 KIEGRAIYCTERDVT
+78 KVEGRAIYCTERGVT
-93 LAMTSAMWR
+93 LAMNSNMYR
-102 GESNEYTYYWSTPKV
+102 GTNKAYSYYNWGPKIV
-117 ENIFNP
+117 SNIFDP
-123 ANVDKEGRIWSKEL
+123 ANGMWSKTL
-137 SKNEI
+137 TDDEI
-142 DAINSTGDFVN
+142 EAINNVKDFG
-153 SLDSAI
+153 LLATI

-198 WMLQITGGIN
+198 WMLIDGGVN
-208 VDNAE
+208 TENAE
-213 TIIAKLKLDG
+213 TIIERLDIDG
-223 SKAEFVRSDIEAI
+223 GKAQFVRDNVDAI
-236 KQLYNEAIKYGK
+236 KQLYYEAIAYGK

-275 EYYTSNSN
+275 EYYPSNS
-283 KYIKVGPYTMKYV
+283 KEYIKVGPYTMKYV
-296 NGKYLNEEII
+296 NGKYKDEKII

-337 DDKIANTKNF
+337 DDEVNNTKNF
-347 RPCEESDPVSGLY
+347 KPCEESDPVSGLY
-360 VEHTTDFMRPS
+360 VEHTKTAMKPS

-394 FTWMEAKGEECVKN
+394 FTWMEAKGEKCVKN
-408 GISYQISEGSLEK
+408 GISYKISEDSL
-421 KNRITR
+421 
-427 LKPNKD
+427 
-433 KKIKFEATFTQQLT
+433 KKINRKTKLNPDANKKIEFEATFTQQLT
-447 EFNGERELKEFTLDL
+447 EFNGERKLKEFTLDL

-1144 YIKDYMNDY
+1144 YIKDYINDY

-1158 ENNGKINLAKQYA
+1158 DNNGKINLAKQYA

-1225 TQIIEVVDYYDDS
+1225 TQITEVVDYYDDS

-1495 DQNGEYSFKDVEKGD
+1495 DQNGEYSFKDVKKGD

-1521 ATVLTN
+1521 ATILTN

-1558 AGFENGY
+1558 ANLENGEY
-1565 DIENVDYDK
+1565 DLEEIKEYDK
-1574 SLNEAHVSKAIDDW
+1574 NLNDKYVSDAIDDW
-1588 ARVEEVNKYSKIQ
+1588 DRVKEVNEYSKIQ

-1641 IAKTQKIKIE
+1641 IAKTPKIE
-1651 GRRGGEKIEN
+1651 VTEVKGGERIPN

-1697 QTAEAKGNEIKNV
+1697 QTAEATKNV
-1710 IWKSNRSTTKG
+1710 IWKSNRIATKG

-1749 NKLNDYVE
+1749 NEKNDDYVE

-1768 TNSENKVESKAKK
+1768 TNSGIKVESKAKK

-1836 SNTISKIEADNIN
+1836 SNTISKIEANNIN
-1849 NKYSNKGYLDN
+1849 N
-1860 EYLNNNMLTI
+1860 EYLNHNMLTI

-1899 MKTSIVGNFNPA
+1899 METSIVGNFNPA
-1911 NDPVENDEAK
+1911 NNPVENDEAK
-1921 AENVAVMPPF
+1921 AEDVAVMPPF

>member
-48 ANQEDNLNWE
+48 ANQEDNLNWG
-58 NETDFEVNREEIQGG
+58 NETGFEVDPDNIQSN
-73 GFQVP
+73 GFEVP
-78 KIEGRAIYCTERDVT
+78 KVEGRAIYCTQRGVS

-102 GESNEYTYYWSTPKV
+102 GESDAYTYYWSKPKV

-123 ANVDKEGRIWSKEL
+123 ANGIFNPANGMWSKTL
-137 SKNEI
+137 TDDEI
-142 DAINSTGDFVN
+142 KAINNVKDFG
-153 SLDSAI
+153 LLATI

-198 WMLQITGGIN
+198 WMLIDGGVN
-208 VDNAE
+208 TENAE
-213 TIIAKLKLDG
+213 TIIERLDIDG
-223 SKAEFVRSDIEAI
+223 GKAQFVRDNVDAI
-236 KQLYNEAIKYGK
+236 KQLYYEAIAYGK

-275 EYYTSNSN
+275 EYYPSNS
-283 KYIKVGPYTMKYV
+283 KEYIKVGPYTMKYV
-296 NGKYLNEEII
+296 NGKYKDEKII

-337 DDKIANTKNF
+337 DDEVNNTKNF
-347 RPCEESDPVSGLY
+347 KPCEESDPVSGLY
-360 VEHTTDFMRPS
+360 VEHTKTAMKPS

-394 FTWMEAKGEECVKN
+394 FTWMEAKGEKCVKN
-408 GISYQISEGSLEK
+408 GISYKISEDSLK
-421 KNRITR
+421 KINGKTK
-427 LKPNKD
+427 LKPDAN
-433 KKIKFEATFTQQLT
+433 KKIEFEATFTQQLT
-447 EFNGERELKEFTLDL
+447 EFNGERKLKEFTLDL

-648 VISGQTPIL
+648 VISGQTHIL
-657 GLNSEEEDH
+657 GLNSEGEDH

-786 AELMPADSVTNIYN
+786 AELMPDDSVTNIYN

-903 KWKTNSKASEL
+903 KWKANSKASEL

-998 YNKYGTLDYDDN
+998 YNQYGTLDYDDN

-1158 ENNGKINLAKQYA
+1158 DNNGKINLAKQYA

-1225 TQIIEVVDYYDDS
+1225 TQITEVVDYYDDS

-1249 GKNISNDKSSAVS
+1249 GKNISKDKSSAVS

-1414 STNIISGC
+1414 STNIIDGC
-1422 VWEDAK
+1422 VWEDNNK
-1428 TGKASLGNGIRDSG
+1428 NGIRDSG
-1442 EKRIA
+1442 EEKIA
-1447 GVKVALCTREDKI
+1447 GVKVALCTRI
-1460 NDQLSTGEKQVDWIQ
+1460 NDQLGTGEKQVDWIQ

-1521 ATVLTN
+1521 ATILTN

-1558 AGFENGY
+1558 ANLENGEY
-1565 DIENVDYDK
+1565 DLEEIKEYDK
-1574 SLNEAHVSKAIDDW
+1574 NLNDKYVSDAIDDW
-1588 ARVEEVNKYSKIQ
+1588 DRVKEVNEYSKIQ

-1641 IAKTQKIKIE
+1641 IAKTPKIE
-1651 GRRGGEKIEN
+1651 ITEVKGGERIPN

-1697 QTAEAKGNEIKNV
+1697 QTAEATKGNEIKNV
-1710 IWKSNRSTTKG
+1710 IWKSNRIATKG

-1739 TIQITYKMQI
+1739 TIQIMYKMQI
-1749 NKLNDYVE
+1749 NELKNYVE

-1768 TNSENKVESKAKK
+1768 TNSGIKVESKAKK

-1803 TDINEIIPAE
+1803 TDINEIIPTE
-1813 EKDGENINN
+1813 EKDDENINN

-1836 SNTISKIEADNIN
+1836 SNTICKIERPDNTED
-1849 NKYSNKGYLDN
+1849 KKAYLDN
-1860 EYLNNNMLTI
+1860 DYLNNNMLTI

-1899 MKTSIVGNFNPA
+1899 METSIVGNFNPA

-1931 GIGQVFYYILTIVIA
+1931 GIGQVFYYVLTVVIA

>member
-21 LILCINSINGIPDA
+21 LILCINSINGFPDA

-48 ANQEDNLNWE
+48 ANQEDNLNWG
-58 NETDFEVNREEIQGG
+58 NETGFEVDPDNMQSN
-73 GFQVP
+73 GFEVP
-78 KIEGRAIYCTERDVT
+78 KVEGRAIYCTERGVT
-93 LAMTSAMWR
+93 LAMNSNMYR
-102 GESNEYTYYWSTPKV
+102 GTNTAYSYYNWGPKIV
-117 ENIFNP
+117 SNIFDP
-123 ANVDKEGRIWSKEL
+123 ANGNLWSREL
-137 SKNEI
+137 TDTEI
-142 DAINSTGDFVN
+142 SAINNVKDFG
-153 SLDSAI
+153 LLATI

-236 KQLYNEAIKYGK
+236 KQLYNEAKAYRRFENG
-248 FKERV
+248 V
-253 NNALSNDGNY
+253 NKALSNGGSY

-283 KYIKVGPYTMKYV
+283 EYIKVGPYTMKYV
-296 NGKYLNEEII
+296 NGKYKDEKII

-323 QNGNQKIKVNKIIT
+323 QNGNQKIKVEKIIT
-337 DDKIANTKNF
+337 NDNERNTKNF

-383 ELEADAKLYAH
+383 ELEDDAKLYAH
-394 FTWMEAKGEECVKN
+394 FTWMEAKGEKCVKN
-408 GISYQISEGSLEK
+408 GISYQISEDSLKKSNEK
-421 KNRITR
+421 TK
-427 LKPNKD
+427 LKPDAN
-433 KKIKFEATFTQQLT
+433 KKIEFEATFTQQLT
-447 EFNGERELKEFTLDL
+447 EFNGERKLKEFTLDL
-462 GTVQPPSKEGSYYVS
+462 GTVQPPSKEGSYS
-477 IRKIG
+477 INMRKIDEKG
-482 EGGKGLE
+482 DGLE

-494 INGVSYGTNEDGYI
+494 INGLLTYVSDKDGYI
-508 ENEDGDILMEQ
+508 LRSHQ
-519 LINASGT
+519 VINASGT

-582 ENKTITVQIKN
+582 ENQTITVQIKN
-593 IEKPD
+593 IKANPENPD
-598 PNNPNDLLDTY
+598 DLLDKY
-609 EIKAKKVDEQ
+609 EIKAKKVNEQ
-619 GKGLAGAKFN
+619 GNGLAGAKFN

-648 VISGQTPIL
+648 VISGQTPML
-657 GLNSEEEDH
+657 ELNSEGEDH

-786 AELMPADSVTNIYN
+786 AELMPDDSVTNIYN

-903 KWKTNSKASEL
+903 KWKANSKASEL

-1024 KIKEFIVANGHYPN
+1024 KIKEFIVANRHYPN

-1051 DMNDDEAWN
+1051 DMNDNEAWN

-1120 VEVTTTSNGNSL
+1120 VEVTTTNTKNGNSDK
-1132 TTPFNSKEKALY
+1132 TVFNGKTYALDS
-1144 YIKDYMNDY
+1144 IKDYINDY

-1158 ENNGKINLAKQYA
+1158 DNNGKINLAKQYA

-1225 TQIIEVVDYYDDS
+1225 TQITEVVDYYDDS

-1249 GKNISNDKSSAVS
+1249 GKNISKDKSSAVS

-1345 IIGNNTTVAGLID
+1345 IIGNNTTVAGLVD

-1384 KTTATLTIDDGD
+1384 KTTATLTITD
-1396 DPTPPDSD
+1396 DPTPPD
-1404 TPPDSNTPID
+1404 PDTPID

-1422 VWEDAK
+1422 VWEDNNK
-1428 TGKASLGNGIRDSG
+1428 NGIRDSG
-1442 EKRIA
+1442 EEKIA
-1447 GVKVALCTREDKI
+1447 GVKVALCKKYERDDGTQQVAGDEKLGWIKEYNDKLKLYNKEYI
-1460 NDQLSTGEKQVDWIQ
+1460 YKSVGEYTTGEDG
-1475 RYNEK
+1475 
-1480 NYNKYTYKVVKEETT
+1480 TYSFEVKE
-1495 DQNGEYSFKDVEKGD
+1495 SGD

-1527 NKENETNKI
+1527 DEDNETYKV
-1536 LGKTGSNTK
+1536 LVARRGKNEK

-1588 ARVEEVNKYSKIQ
+1588 DRVKEVNKYSKIQ

-1710 IWKSNRSTTKG
+1710 IWKSNRIATKG

-1739 TIQITYKMQI
+1739 TIQITYKMQV
-1749 NKLNDYVE
+1749 NELNDYVE

-1836 SNTISKIEADNIN
+1836 SNTICKIERPDNTED
-1849 NKYSNKGYLDN
+1849 KKAYLDN
-1860 EYLNNNMLTI
+1860 AYLNNNMLTI

>member
-48 ANQEDNLNWE
+48 ANQEDNLNWG
-58 NETDFEVNREEIQGG
+58 NETGFEVDPDNIQSN
-73 GFQVP
+73 GFEVP
-78 KIEGRAIYCTERDVT
+78 KVEGRAIYCTQRGVT

-102 GESNEYTYYWSTPKV
+102 GESDAYTYYWSKPKV

-123 ANVDKEGRIWSKEL
+123 ANGMWSKTL
-137 SKNEI
+137 TDDEI
-142 DAINSTGDFVN
+142 KAINSNEDFAN
-153 SLDSAI
+153 SHDSAI
-159 RTRGYYK
+159 RTRGYYE
-166 CSNNHTTISADK
+166 CGNNHTTISAEE

-198 WMLQITGGIN
+198 WMLIDGGVN
-208 VDNAE
+208 TENAE
-213 TIIAKLKLDG
+213 TIIERLDIDG
-223 SKAEFVRSDIEAI
+223 GKAQFVRDNVDAI
-236 KQLYNEAIKYGK
+236 KQLYYEAIAYGK

-275 EYYTSNSN
+275 EYYPSNS
-283 KYIKVGPYTMKYV
+283 KEYIKVGPYTMKYV
-296 NGKYLNEEII
+296 NGKYKDEKII

-337 DDKIANTKNF
+337 DDEVNNTKNF
-347 RPCEESDPVSGLY
+347 KPCEESHPVSGLY
-360 VEHTTDFMRPS
+360 VEHTKTAMKPS

-394 FTWMEAKGEECVKN
+394 FTWMEAKGEKCVKN
-408 GISYQISEGSLEK
+408 GISYQISEDSLK
-421 KNRITR
+421 KSNGKTK
-427 LKPNKD
+427 LKPDAN
-433 KKIKFEATFTQQLT
+433 KKIEFEATFTQQLT
-447 EFNGERELKEFTLDL
+447 EFNGERKLKEFTLDL
-462 GTVQPPSKEGSYYVS
+462 GTVQPPSKEGSYS
-477 IRKIG
+477 INMRKIYEDENG
-482 EGGKGLE
+482 VEHGLE

-494 INGVSYGTNEDGYI
+494 INGLLTYVSDEDGYI
-508 ENEDGDILMEQ
+508 LRGQQI
-519 LINASGT
+519 INASGT
-526 ETWTVEEKSA
+526 ETWTVEEKIA
-536 PEGYITQPLKIVFNV
+536 PAGYIVQPLKIVFNV

-573 SNAKVTFNK
+573 SNAEVTFNK
-582 ENKTITVQIKN
+582 EDQTITVKIKN
-593 IEKPD
+593 IK
-598 PNNPNDLLDTY
+598 NPNPDNPDDLLNTY
-609 EIKAKKVDEQ
+609 KIKAKKVDEQ
-619 GKGLAGAKFN
+619 GNGLAGAKFK

-648 VISGQTPIL
+648 VISGQTPTL
-657 GLNSEEEDH
+657 LLNSEGEDH

-687 DVKKEKLITIDG
+687 DVKKEIDG
-699 TDKYGITGIIN
+699 TDKYGITIVN
-710 VNAPEGV
+710 VNTPEGV
-717 TIELNGRGE
+717 IIGLSGSGE
-726 ISIVIPNQKDIKL
+726 ISIVISNQKDIPL

-786 AELMPADSVTNIYN
+786 AELMPDDSVTNIYN

-903 KWKTNSKASEL
+903 KWKANSKASEL

-1144 YIKDYMNDY
+1144 YIKYYMNDY

-1384 KTTATLTIDDGD
+1384 KTTATLTITD

-1414 STNIISGC
+1414 STNIIDGC
-1422 VWEDAK
+1422 VWEDNNK
-1428 TGKASLGNGIRDSG
+1428 NGIRDLG
-1442 EKRIA
+1442 EEKIA
-1447 GVKVALCTREDKI
+1447 GVKVALCTRI
-1460 NDQLSTGEKQVDWIQ
+1460 NDQLGTREKQVDWIQ

-1558 AGFENGY
+1558 ANLENGEY
-1565 DIENVDYDK
+1565 DLEEIKEYDK
-1574 SLNEAHVSKAIDDW
+1574 NLNDKYVSDAIDDW
-1588 ARVEEVNKYSKIQ
+1588 GRVKEVNEYSKIQ

-1641 IAKTQKIKIE
+1641 IAKTPKIE
-1651 GRRGGEKIEN
+1651 VTEVKGGERIPN

-1697 QTAEAKGNEIKNV
+1697 QTAEATKGNEIKNV
-1710 IWKSNRSTTKG
+1710 IWKSNRIATKG

-1749 NKLNDYVE
+1749 NEKNDDYVE

-1768 TNSENKVESKAKK
+1768 TNSGTKVESGAKK

-1793 KTQSGDWNSI
+1793 KTQSGNWNAI

-1813 EKDGENINN
+1813 EKDDENINN

-1836 SNTISKIEADNIN
+1836 SNTICKIERPN
-1849 NKYSNKGYLDN
+1849 NTEDKEAYLN
-1860 EYLNNNMLTI
+1860 NAYLNNNMLTI

-1931 GIGQVFYYILTIVIA
+1931 GIGQVFYYVLTVVIA

>member
-48 ANQEDNLNWE
+48 ANQEDNLNWG
-58 NETDFEVNREEIQGG
+58 NETGFEVDPDNIQSN
-73 GFQVP
+73 GFEVP
-78 KIEGRAIYCTERDVT
+78 KVEGRAIYCTQRDVT

-102 GESNEYTYYWSTPKV
+102 GESSAYTYYWSTPKV
-117 ENIFNP
+117 EDIFNP
-123 ANVDKEGRIWSKEL
+123 ANGNLWSRKL
-137 SKNEI
+137 TDTEI
-142 DAINSTGDFVN
+142 SAINNANNFGLPAT
-153 SLDSAI
+153 I

-193 KQIVM
+193 KQIIM

-223 SKAEFVRSDIEAI
+223 SKAKFVRSDIEAI
-236 KQLYNEAIKYGK
+236 KQLYNEAKAYRR
-248 FKERV
+248 FKNGV
-253 NNALSNDGNY
+253 NKALSNGGSY
-263 ATNLTDVDNITS
+263 ATNLTDVDNMTS

-283 KYIKVGPYTMKYV
+283 EYIKVGPYTMKYV
-296 NGKYLNEEII
+296 NGKYKDEKII

-323 QNGNQKIKVNKIIT
+323 QNGNQKIKVEKIIT
-337 DDKIANTKNF
+337 NDNERNTKNF

-383 ELEADAKLYAH
+383 ELEDDAKLYAH
-394 FTWMEAKGEECVKN
+394 FTWMEAKGEKCVKN
-408 GISYQISEGSLEK
+408 GISYQISEDSLK
-421 KNRITR
+421 KSNGKTK
-427 LKPNKD
+427 LKPDANNK
-433 KKIKFEATFTQQLT
+433 IEFEATFTQQLT
-447 EFNGERELKEFTLDL
+447 EFNGERKLKEFTLDL
-462 GTVQPPSKEGSYYVS
+462 GTVQPPSKEGSYS
-477 IRKIG
+477 INMRKIDEKG
-482 EGGKGLE
+482 DGLE

-494 INGVSYGTNEDGYI
+494 INGLLTYVSDKDGYI
-508 ENEDGDILMEQ
+508 LRSHQ
-519 LINASGT
+519 VINASGT

-568 IVSSN
+568 IVSAN

-582 ENKTITVQIKN
+582 ENQTITVQIKN
-593 IEKPD
+593 IKANPENPD
-598 PNNPNDLLDTY
+598 DLLDTY
-609 EIKAKKVDEQ
+609 EIKARKVNEQ
-619 GKGLAGAKFN
+619 GNGLAGAKFN

-648 VISGQTPIL
+648 VISGQTPML
-657 GLNSEEEDH
+657 GLNSEGEDH

-903 KWKTNSKASEL
+903 KWKANSKASEY
-914 ETNTGKNTIEGR
+914 ETNTGRITIEGR

-1051 DMNDDEAWN
+1051 DMNDNEAWN

-1132 TTPFNSKEKALY
+1132 TTPFNNKEKALY
-1144 YIKDYMNDY
+1144 NIKDYMNDY

-1158 ENNGKINLAKQYA
+1158 DNNGKINLAKQYA

-1195 IKQSEYMGQ
+1195 IKQSEYIGQ

-1225 TQIIEVVDYYDDS
+1225 TQITEVVDYYDDS

-1249 GKNISNDKSSAVS
+1249 GKNISKDKSSAVS

-1314 INIGEKT
+1314 VNIGEKT

-1345 IIGNNTTVAGLID
+1345 IIGNNTTVAGLVD

-1384 KTTATLTIDDGD
+1384 KTTATLTITD
-1396 DPTPPDSD
+1396 DPTPPDPD
-1404 TPPDSNTPID
+1404 TPPDPNTPID

-1422 VWEDAK
+1422 VWEDNNK
-1428 TGKASLGNGIRDSG
+1428 NGIRDSG
-1442 EKRIA
+1442 EEKIA
-1447 GVKVALCTREDKI
+1447 GVKVALCTRI
-1460 NDQLSTGEKQVDWIQ
+1460 NDQLDTGEKQVDWIQ

-1495 DQNGEYSFKDVEKGD
+1495 DQNGEYRFKDVEKGY

-1558 AGFENGY
+1558 ANLENGEY
-1565 DIENVDYDK
+1565 DLEKIKEYDK
-1574 SLNEAHVSKAIDDW
+1574 NLNDKYVSDAIDDW
-1588 ARVEEVNKYSKIQ
+1588 ERVKEVNEYSKIQ

-1641 IAKTQKIKIE
+1641 IAKTPKIE
-1651 GRRGGEKIEN
+1651 VTEVKGGERIPN
-1661 VDLGLVERPITQLQI
+1661 VDLGLVERPKTQLQI

-1697 QTAEAKGNEIKNV
+1697 QTAEATKGNETKNV
-1710 IWKSNRSTTKG
+1710 IWKSNRSATKG
-1721 ITGGFIQLYLDE
+1721 ITGGFIQLYLDK

-1749 NKLNDYVE
+1749 NELNDYVE

-1768 TNSENKVESKAKK
+1768 TNSGIKVESKAKK

-1793 KTQSGDWNSI
+1793 KTQSGDWNAI

-1849 NKYSNKGYLDN
+1849 ND
-1860 EYLNNNMLTI
+1860 YLNNNMLTI

-1899 MKTSIVGNFNPA
+1899 METSIVGNFNPA

-1921 AENVAVMPPF
+1921 AEDVAVMPPF
-1931 GIGQVFYYILTIVIA
+1931 GIGQVFYYVLTIVIA

>member
-48 ANQEDNLNWE
+48 ANQEDNLNWG
-58 NETDFEVNREEIQGG
+58 NETGFEVDPDNLQSN
-73 GFQVP
+73 GFEVP
-78 KIEGRAIYCTERDVT
+78 KVEGRAIYCTERGVT
-93 LAMTSAMWR
+93 LAMNSNMYR
-102 GESNEYTYYWSTPKV
+102 GTNTAYSYYNWGPKIV
-117 ENIFNP
+117 SNIFDP
-123 ANVDKEGRIWSKEL
+123 ANGNLWSRKL
-137 SKNEI
+137 TDTEI
-142 DAINSTGDFVN
+142 RAINNVKDFG
-153 SLDSAI
+153 LLATI

-198 WMLQITGGIN
+198 WMLQITGEIN

-236 KQLYNEAIKYGK
+236 KQLYNEAKAYRR
-248 FKERV
+248 FKNGV
-253 NNALSNDGNY
+253 NKALSNGGSY

-283 KYIKVGPYTMKYV
+283 EYIKVGPYTMKYV
-296 NGKYLNEEII
+296 NGKYKDEKII

-323 QNGNQKIKVNKIIT
+323 QNGNQKIKVEKIIT
-337 DDKIANTKNF
+337 NDNERNTKNF
-347 RPCEESDPVSGLY
+347 KPCEESDPVSGLY

-394 FTWMEAKGEECVKN
+394 FTWMEAKGEKCVKN
-408 GISYQISEGSLEK
+408 GISYQISEDSLK
-421 KNRITR
+421 KSNGKTK
-427 LKPNKD
+427 LKPDANNK
-433 KKIKFEATFTQQLT
+433 IEFEATFTQQLT
-447 EFNGERELKEFTLDL
+447 EFNGERKLKEFTLDL
-462 GTVQPPSKEGSYYVS
+462 GTVQPPSKEGSYS
-477 IRKIG
+477 INMRKIDEKG
-482 EGGKGLE
+482 DGLE

-494 INGVSYGTNEDGYI
+494 INGLLTYVSDKDGYI
-508 ENEDGDILMEQ
+508 LRSHQ
-519 LINASGT
+519 VINASGT

-568 IVSSN
+568 IVSAN

-582 ENKTITVQIKN
+582 ENQTITVQIKN
-593 IEKPD
+593 IKANPD
-598 PNNPNDLLDTY
+598 DLLDTY
-609 EIKAKKVDEQ
+609 EIKAKKVNEQ
-619 GKGLAGAKFN
+619 GNGLAGAKFN

-648 VISGQTPIL
+648 VISGQTPML
-657 GLNSEEEDH
+657 GLNSEGEDH

-687 DVKKEKLITIDG
+687 DVKKEKLKTIDG

-717 TIELNGRGE
+717 TIEINGRGE
-726 ISIVIPNQKDIKL
+726 ISIVIPNQKNIKL

-786 AELMPADSVTNIYN
+786 AELMPDDSVTNIYN

-891 GKNTQTNTEWFE
+891 GKDTQTNTEWFE
-903 KWKTNSKASEL
+903 KWKANSKASEF

-1024 KIKEFIVANGHYPN
+1024 KIKEFIVANRHYPN

-1051 DMNDDEAWN
+1051 DMNDNEAWN

-1144 YIKDYMNDY
+1144 YIKDYMNYY

-1225 TQIIEVVDYYDDS
+1225 TQITEVVDYYDDS

-1345 IIGNNTTVAGLID
+1345 IIGNNTTVAGLVD

-1384 KTTATLTIDDGD
+1384 KTTATLTITD
-1396 DPTPPDSD
+1396 DPTPPDPD
-1404 TPPDSNTPID
+1404 TPPDPNTPID

-1495 DQNGEYSFKDVEKGD
+1495 DQNGEYSFKDVKKGD

-1521 ATVLTN
+1521 ATILTN

-1558 AGFENGY
+1558 ANLENGEY
-1565 DIENVDYDK
+1565 DLEEIKEYDK
-1574 SLNEAHVSKAIDDW
+1574 NLNDKYVSDAIDDW
-1588 ARVEEVNKYSKIQ
+1588 DRVKEVNEYSKIQ

-1641 IAKTQKIKIE
+1641 IAKTPKIE
-1651 GRRGGEKIEN
+1651 VTEVKGGERIPN

-1697 QTAEAKGNEIKNV
+1697 QTAEATKNV
-1710 IWKSNRSTTKG
+1710 IWKSNRIATKG

-1749 NKLNDYVE
+1749 NEKNDDYVE

-1768 TNSENKVESKAKK
+1768 TNSGIKVESKAKK

-1836 SNTISKIEADNIN
+1836 SNTISKIEANNIN
-1849 NKYSNKGYLDN
+1849 N
-1860 EYLNNNMLTI
+1860 EYLNHNMLTI

-1899 MKTSIVGNFNPA
+1899 METSIVGNFNPA
-1911 NDPVENDEAK
+1911 NNPVENDEAK
-1921 AENVAVMPPF
+1921 AEDVAVMPPF

>member
-48 ANQEDNLNWE
+48 ANQEDNLNWG
-58 NETDFEVNREEIQGG
+58 NETGFEVDPDNLQSN
-73 GFQVP
+73 GFEVP
-78 KIEGRAIYCTERDVT
+78 KVEGRAIYCTERGVT
-93 LAMTSAMWR
+93 LAMNSNMYR
-102 GESNEYTYYWSTPKV
+102 GTNTAYSYYNWGPKIV
-117 ENIFNP
+117 SNIFDP
-123 ANVDKEGRIWSKEL
+123 ANGMWSKTL
-137 SKNEI
+137 TDDEI
-142 DAINSTGDFVN
+142 KAINNVKDFG
-153 SLDSAI
+153 LLATI

-236 KQLYNEAIKYGK
+236 KQLYNEAKAYRR
-248 FKERV
+248 FKNGV
-253 NNALSNDGNY
+253 NKALSNGGSY

-283 KYIKVGPYTMKYV
+283 EYIKVGPYTMKYV
-296 NGKYLNEEII
+296 NGKYKDEKII

-323 QNGNQKIKVNKIIT
+323 QNGNQKIKVEKIIT
-337 DDKIANTKNF
+337 NDNERNTKNF
-347 RPCEESDPVSGLY
+347 KPCEESDPVSGLY

-394 FTWMEAKGEECVKN
+394 FTWMEAKGEKCVKN
-408 GISYQISEGSLEK
+408 GISYQISEDSLK
-421 KNRITR
+421 KINGKTK
-427 LKPNKD
+427 LKPDANNK
-433 KKIKFEATFTQQLT
+433 IEFEATFTQQLT
-447 EFNGERELKEFTLDL
+447 EFNGERKLKEFTLDL
-462 GTVQPPSKEGSYYVS
+462 GTVQPPSKEGSYS
-477 IRKIG
+477 INMRKID
-482 EGGKGLE
+482 ENGKGLE

-494 INGVSYGTNEDGYI
+494 INGLLTYVSDKDGYI
-508 ENEDGDILMEQ
+508 LRGHQ
-519 LINASGT
+519 VINASGT

-536 PEGYITQPLKIVFNV
+536 PVGYIVQPLKIVFNV

-573 SNAKVTFNK
+573 SNAEVTFNK
-582 ENKTITVQIKN
+582 EDQTITVQIKN
-593 IEKPD
+593 IKANPENPD
-598 PNNPNDLLDTY
+598 DLLDTY
-609 EIKAKKVDEQ
+609 EIKAKKVNEQ
-619 GKGLAGAKFN
+619 GNGLAGAKFN

-657 GLNSEEEDH
+657 GLNSEGEDH

-903 KWKTNSKASEL
+903 KWKANSKASEY
-914 ETNTGKNTIEGR
+914 ETNTGRITIEGR

-1051 DMNDDEAWN
+1051 DMNDNEAWN

-1144 YIKDYMNDY
+1144 NIKDYMNDY

-1158 ENNGKINLAKQYA
+1158 DYNGKINLAKQYA

-1225 TQIIEVVDYYDDS
+1225 TQITEVVDYYDDS

-1249 GKNISNDKSSAVS
+1249 GKNISKDKSSAVS

-1301 KVKRMALQGFEGY
+1301 KVKRMTLQGFEGY

-1345 IIGNNTTVAGLID
+1345 IIGNNTTVAGLVD

-1384 KTTATLTIDDGD
+1384 KTTATLTITD
-1396 DPTPPDSD
+1396 DPTPPDPD
-1404 TPPDSNTPID
+1404 TPPDPNTPID

-1422 VWEDAK
+1422 VWEDNNK
-1428 TGKASLGNGIRDSG
+1428 NGIRDSG
-1442 EKRIA
+1442 EEKIA
-1447 GVKVALCTREDKI
+1447 GVKVALCTRI
-1460 NDQLSTGEKQVDWIQ
+1460 NDQLGTGEKQVDWIQ

-1495 DQNGEYSFKDVEKGD
+1495 DQNGEYRFKDVEKGY

-1558 AGFENGY
+1558 ANLENGEY
-1565 DIENVDYDK
+1565 DLEKIKEYDK
-1574 SLNEAHVSKAIDDW
+1574 NLNDKYVSDAIDDW
-1588 ARVEEVNKYSKIQ
+1588 ERVKEVNEYSKIQ

-1641 IAKTQKIKIE
+1641 IAKTPKIE
-1651 GRRGGEKIEN
+1651 VTEVKDGERIPN
-1661 VDLGLVERPITQLQI
+1661 VDLGLVERPKTQLQI

-1697 QTAEAKGNEIKNV
+1697 QTAEATKGNETKNV

-1749 NKLNDYVE
+1749 NEKNDDYVE

-1768 TNSENKVESKAKK
+1768 TNSGIKVESKAKK

-1793 KTQSGDWNSI
+1793 KTQSGDWNAI

-1849 NKYSNKGYLDN
+1849 NA
-1860 EYLNNNMLTI
+1860 YLNNNMLTI
-1870 SQLITKEG
+1870 SQLITKES

-1899 MKTSIVGNFNPA
+1899 METSIVGNFNPA

-1921 AENVAVMPPF
+1921 AEDVAVMPPF
-1931 GIGQVFYYILTIVIA
+1931 GIGQVFYYVLTIVIA

>member
-1 MIKNKWTVKII
+1 
-12 LLVTVILAG
+12 
-21 LILCINSINGIPDA
+21 
-35 ETNYKEI
+35 
-42 YSAMLN
+42 MLN
-48 ANQEDNLNWE
+48 ANQEDNLNWG
-58 NETDFEVNREEIQGG
+58 NETGFEVDPDNIQSN
-73 GFQVP
+73 GFEVP
-78 KIEGRAIYCTERDVT
+78 KVEGRAIYCTERGVT
-93 LAMTSAMWR
+93 LAMNSNMYR
-102 GESNEYTYYWSTPKV
+102 GTNKAYSYYNWGPKIV
-117 ENIFNP
+117 SNIFDP
-123 ANVDKEGRIWSKEL
+123 ANGMWSKTL
-137 SKNEI
+137 TDDEI
-142 DAINSTGDFVN
+142 EAINNVKDFG
-153 SLDSAI
+153 LLATI

-198 WMLQITGGIN
+198 WMLIDGGVN
-208 VDNAE
+208 TENAE
-213 TIIAKLKLDG
+213 TIIERLDIDG
-223 SKAEFVRSDIEAI
+223 GKAQFVRDNVDAI
-236 KQLYNEAIKYGK
+236 KQLYYEAIAYGK

-275 EYYTSNSN
+275 EYYPSNS
-283 KYIKVGPYTMKYV
+283 KEYIKVGPYTMKYV
-296 NGKYLNEEII
+296 NGKYKDEKII

-337 DDKIANTKNF
+337 DDEVNNTKNF
-347 RPCEESDPVSGLY
+347 KPCEESDPVSGLY
-360 VEHTTDFMRPS
+360 VEHTKTAMKPS

-394 FTWMEAKGEECVKN
+394 FTWMEAKGEKCVKN
-408 GISYQISEGSLEK
+408 GISYQISEDSLK
-421 KNRITR
+421 KSNGKTK
-427 LKPNKD
+427 LKPDAN
-433 KKIKFEATFTQQLT
+433 KKIEFEATFTQQLT
-447 EFNGERELKEFTLDL
+447 EFNGERKLKEFTLDL
-462 GTVQPPSKEGSYYVS
+462 GTVQPPSKEGSYS
-477 IRKIG
+477 INMRKIYEDENG
-482 EGGKGLE
+482 VEHGLE

-494 INGVSYGTNEDGYI
+494 INGLLTYVSDEDGYI
-508 ENEDGDILMEQ
+508 LRGQQI
-519 LINASGT
+519 INASGT
-526 ETWTVEEKSA
+526 ETWTVEEKIA
-536 PEGYITQPLKIVFNV
+536 PAGYIVQPLKIVFNV

-573 SNAKVTFNK
+573 SNAEVTFNK
-582 ENKTITVQIKN
+582 EDQTITVKIKN
-593 IEKPD
+593 IK
-598 PNNPNDLLDTY
+598 NPNPDNPDDLLNTY
-609 EIKAKKVDEQ
+609 KIKAKKVDEQ
-619 GKGLAGAKFN
+619 GNGLAGAKFK

-648 VISGQTPIL
+648 VISGQTPTL
-657 GLNSEEEDH
+657 LLNSEGEDH

-699 TDKYGITGIIN
+699 TDKYGITIVN
-710 VNAPEGV
+710 VNTPEGV
-717 TIELNGRGE
+717 IIGLSGSGE
-726 ISIVIPNQKDIKL
+726 ISIVISNQKDIPL

-786 AELMPADSVTNIYN
+786 AELMPDDSVTNIYN

-1414 STNIISGC
+1414 STNIIDGC
-1422 VWEDAK
+1422 VWEDNNK
-1428 TGKASLGNGIRDSG
+1428 NGIRDLG
-1442 EKRIA
+1442 EEKIA
-1447 GVKVALCTREDKI
+1447 GVKVALCTRI
-1460 NDQLSTGEKQVDWIQ
+1460 NDQLGTGEKQVDWIQ

-1558 AGFENGY
+1558 ANLENGEY
-1565 DIENVDYDK
+1565 DLEEIKEYDK
-1574 SLNEAHVSKAIDDW
+1574 NLNDKYVSDAIDDW
-1588 ARVEEVNKYSKIQ
+1588 GRVKEVNEYSKIQ

-1641 IAKTQKIKIE
+1641 IAKTPKIE
-1651 GRRGGEKIEN
+1651 VTEVKGGERIPN

-1697 QTAEAKGNEIKNV
+1697 QTAEATKNV
-1710 IWKSNRSTTKG
+1710 IWKSNRIATKG

-1749 NKLNDYVE
+1749 NEKNDDYVE

-1768 TNSENKVESKAKK
+1768 TNSGTKVESKAKK

-1836 SNTISKIEADNIN
+1836 SNTISKIEANNIN
-1849 NKYSNKGYLDN
+1849 N
-1860 EYLNNNMLTI
+1860 EYLNHNMLTI

-1899 MKTSIVGNFNPA
+1899 METSIVGNFNPA
-1911 NDPVENDEAK
+1911 NNPVENDEAK
-1921 AENVAVMPPF
+1921 AEDVAVMPPF

>member
-35 ETNYKEI
+35 ETNYKEV

-48 ANQEDNLNWE
+48 ANQEDNLNWG
-58 NETDFEVNREEIQGG
+58 NETGFEVDPDNIQSN
-73 GFQVP
+73 GFEVP
-78 KIEGRAIYCTERDVT
+78 KVEGRAIYCTERGVT
-93 LAMTSAMWR
+93 LAMNSNMYR
-102 GESNEYTYYWSTPKV
+102 GTNKAYSYYNWGPKIV
-117 ENIFNP
+117 SNIFDP
-123 ANVDKEGRIWSKEL
+123 ANGMWSKTL
-137 SKNEI
+137 TDDEI
-142 DAINSTGDFVN
+142 EAINNVKDFG
-153 SLDSAI
+153 LLATI

-198 WMLQITGGIN
+198 WMLIDGGVN
-208 VDNAE
+208 TENAE
-213 TIIAKLKLDG
+213 TIIERLDIDG
-223 SKAEFVRSDIEAI
+223 GKAQFVRDNVDAI
-236 KQLYNEAIKYGK
+236 KQLYYEAIAYGK

-275 EYYTSNSN
+275 EYYPSNS
-283 KYIKVGPYTMKYV
+283 KEYIKVGPYTMKYV
-296 NGKYLNEEII
+296 NGKYKDEKII

-337 DDKIANTKNF
+337 DDEVNNTKNF
-347 RPCEESDPVSGLY
+347 KPCEESDPVSGLY
-360 VEHTTDFMRPS
+360 VEHTKTAMKPS

-394 FTWMEAKGEECVKN
+394 FTWMEAKGEKCVKN
-408 GISYQISEGSLEK
+408 GISYQISEDSLK
-421 KNRITR
+421 KSNGKTK
-427 LKPNKD
+427 LKPDAN
-433 KKIKFEATFTQQLT
+433 KKIEFEATFTQQLT
-447 EFNGERELKEFTLDL
+447 EFNGERKLKEFTLDL
-462 GTVQPPSKEGSYYVS
+462 GTVQPPSKEGSYS
-477 IRKIG
+477 INMRKIYEDENG
-482 EGGKGLE
+482 VEHGLE
-489 GAEFL
+489 GAKFL
-494 INGVSYGTNEDGYI
+494 INGLLTNVSDEDGYI
-508 ENEDGDILMEQ
+508 LRGQQI
-519 LINASGT
+519 INASGT
-526 ETWTVEEKSA
+526 ETWTVEEKIA
-536 PEGYITQPLKIVFNV
+536 PAGYIVQPLKIVFNV

-573 SNAKVTFNK
+573 SNAEVTFNK
-582 ENKTITVQIKN
+582 EDQTITVKIKN
-593 IEKPD
+593 IK
-598 PNNPNDLLDTY
+598 NPNPDNPDDLLNTY
-609 EIKAKKVDEQ
+609 KIKAKKVDEQ
-619 GKGLAGAKFN
+619 GNGLAGAKFK

-648 VISGQTPIL
+648 VISGQTPTL
-657 GLNSEEEDH
+657 LLNSEGEDH

-699 TDKYGITGIIN
+699 TDKYGITIVN
-710 VNAPEGV
+710 VNTPEGV
-717 TIELNGRGE
+717 IIGLSGSGE
-726 ISIVIPNQKDIKL
+726 ISIVISNQKDIPL

-786 AELMPADSVTNIYN
+786 AELMPDDSVTNIYN

-1404 TPPDSNTPID
+1404 TPPDS
-1414 STNIISGC
+1414 TNIIDGC
-1422 VWEDAK
+1422 VWEDNNK
-1428 TGKASLGNGIRDSG
+1428 NGIRDLG
-1442 EKRIA
+1442 EEKIA
-1447 GVKVALCTREDKI
+1447 GVKVALCTRI
-1460 NDQLSTGEKQVDWIQ
+1460 NDQLGTGEKQVDWIQ

-1558 AGFENGY
+1558 ANLENGEY
-1565 DIENVDYDK
+1565 DLEEIKEYDK
-1574 SLNEAHVSKAIDDW
+1574 NLNDKYVSDAIDDW
-1588 ARVEEVNKYSKIQ
+1588 GRVKEVNEYSKIQ

-1641 IAKTQKIKIE
+1641 IAKTPKIE
-1651 GRRGGEKIEN
+1651 VTEVKGGERIPN

-1697 QTAEAKGNEIKNV
+1697 QTAEATKNV
-1710 IWKSNRSTTKG
+1710 IWKSNRIATKG

-1749 NKLNDYVE
+1749 NEKNDDYVE

-1768 TNSENKVESKAKK
+1768 TNSGTKVESKAKK

-1836 SNTISKIEADNIN
+1836 SNTISKIEANNIN
-1849 NKYSNKGYLDN
+1849 N
-1860 EYLNNNMLTI
+1860 EYLNHNMLTI

-1899 MKTSIVGNFNPA
+1899 METSIVGNFNPA
-1911 NDPVENDEAK
+1911 NNPVENDEAK
-1921 AENVAVMPPF
+1921 AEDVAVMPPF

>member
-48 ANQEDNLNWE
+48 ANQEDNLNWG
-58 NETDFEVNREEIQGG
+58 NETGFEVDPDNIQSN
-73 GFQVP
+73 GFEVP
-78 KIEGRAIYCTERDVT
+78 KVEGRAIYCTQRDVT

-102 GESNEYTYYWSTPKV
+102 GESSAYTYYWSTPKV
-117 ENIFNP
+117 EDIFNP
-123 ANVDKEGRIWSKEL
+123 ANGNLWSRKL
-137 SKNEI
+137 TDTEI
-142 DAINSTGDFVN
+142 SAINNANNFGLPAT
-153 SLDSAI
+153 I

-198 WMLQITGGIN
+198 WMLIDGGVN
-208 VDNAE
+208 TENAE
-213 TIIAKLKLDG
+213 TIIERLDIDG
-223 SKAEFVRSDIEAI
+223 GKAQFVRDNVDAI
-236 KQLYNEAIKYGK
+236 KQLYYEAIAYGK

-275 EYYTSNSN
+275 EYYPSNS
-283 KYIKVGPYTMKYV
+283 KEYIKVGPYTMKYV
-296 NGKYLNEEII
+296 NGKYKDEKII

-337 DDKIANTKNF
+337 DDEVNNTKNF
-347 RPCEESDPVSGLY
+347 KPCEESDPVSGLY
-360 VEHTTDFMRPS
+360 VEHTKTAMKPS

-394 FTWMEAKGEECVKN
+394 FTWMEAKGEKCVKN
-408 GISYQISEGSLEK
+408 GISYQISEDSLK
-421 KNRITR
+421 KSNGKTK
-427 LKPNKD
+427 LKPDAN
-433 KKIKFEATFTQQLT
+433 KKIEFEATFTQQLT
-447 EFNGERELKEFTLDL
+447 EFNGERKLKEFTLDL
-462 GTVQPPSKEGSYYVS
+462 GTVQPPSKEGSYS
-477 IRKIG
+477 INMRKIYEDENG
-482 EGGKGLE
+482 VEHGLK

-494 INGVSYGTNEDGYI
+494 INGLLTYVSDEDGYI
-508 ENEDGDILMEQ
+508 LRSHQ
-519 LINASGT
+519 VINASGT

-568 IVSSN
+568 IVSAN

-582 ENKTITVQIKN
+582 ENQTITVQIKN
-593 IEKPD
+593 IKANPD
-598 PNNPNDLLDTY
+598 DLLDTY
-609 EIKAKKVDEQ
+609 EIKAKKVNEQ
-619 GKGLAGAKFN
+619 GNGLAGAKFN

-648 VISGQTPIL
+648 VISGQIPIL
-657 GLNSEEEDH
+657 GLNSEGEDH

-876 STGGKNTGTGTNTGS
+876 NTGGKNTGTGTNTGS

-903 KWKTNSKASEL
+903 KWKANSKASEY
-914 ETNTGKNTIEGR
+914 ETNTGRITIEGR

-1024 KIKEFIVANGHYPN
+1024 KVKEFIVANGHYPN

-1051 DMNDDEAWN
+1051 DMNDNEAWN

-1144 YIKDYMNDY
+1144 NIKDYMNDY

-1158 ENNGKINLAKQYA
+1158 DNNGKINLAKQYA

-1225 TQIIEVVDYYDDS
+1225 TQITEVVDYYDDS

-1345 IIGNNTTVAGLID
+1345 IIGNNTTVAGLVD

-1384 KTTATLTIDDGD
+1384 KTTATLTITD
-1396 DPTPPDSD
+1396 DPTPPDPD
-1404 TPPDSNTPID
+1404 TPPDPNTPID
-1414 STNIISGC
+1414 YTNIISGC

-1495 DQNGEYSFKDVEKGD
+1495 DQNGEYSFKDVKKGD

-1521 ATVLTN
+1521 ATILTN

-1558 AGFENGY
+1558 ANLENGEY
-1565 DIENVDYDK
+1565 DLEKIKEYDK
-1574 SLNEAHVSKAIDDW
+1574 NLNDKYVSDAIDDW
-1588 ARVEEVNKYSKIQ
+1588 DRVKEVNEYSKIQ

-1641 IAKTQKIKIE
+1641 IAKTPKIE
-1651 GRRGGEKIEN
+1651 VTEVKGGERIPN

-1697 QTAEAKGNEIKNV
+1697 QTAEATKNV
-1710 IWKSNRSTTKG
+1710 IWKSNRIATKG

-1749 NKLNDYVE
+1749 NEKNDDYGE

-1768 TNSENKVESKAKK
+1768 TNSGIKVESKAKK

-1836 SNTISKIEADNIN
+1836 SNTISKIEANNIN
-1849 NKYSNKGYLDN
+1849 N
-1860 EYLNNNMLTI
+1860 EYLNHNMLTI

-1899 MKTSIVGNFNPA
+1899 METSIVGNFNPA
-1911 NDPVENDEAK
+1911 NNPVENDEAK
-1921 AENVAVMPPF
+1921 AEDVAVMPPF

>member
-48 ANQEDNLNWE
+48 ANQEDNLNWG
-58 NETDFEVNREEIQGG
+58 NETGFEVNPDNIQSN
-73 GFQVP
+73 GFEVP
-78 KIEGRAIYCTERDVT
+78 KVEGRAIYCTQRDVT

-102 GESNEYTYYWSTPKV
+102 GESSAYTYYWSTPKV
-117 ENIFNP
+117 EDIFNP
-123 ANVDKEGRIWSKEL
+123 ANGNLWSREL
-137 SKNEI
+137 TDTEI
-142 DAINSTGDFVN
+142 SAINNVN
-153 SLDSAI
+153 NFGLPATI

-223 SKAEFVRSDIEAI
+223 SKAQFVRDNVDAI

-337 DDKIANTKNF
+337 DDKITNTKNF
-347 RPCEESDPVSGLY
+347 KPCEESDPVSGLY

-421 KNRITR
+421 ENEITR

-433 KKIKFEATFTQQLT
+433 KKIKFEAAFTQQLT

-462 GTVQPPSKEGSYYVS
+462 GTVQPPSKEGSYS
-477 IRKIG
+477 INMRKIYEDENG
-482 EGGKGLE
+482 VEHGLE

-494 INGVSYGTNEDGYI
+494 INGLLTYVSDKDGF
-508 ENEDGDILMEQ
+508 ILRSHQ
-519 LINASGT
+519 VINASGT

-568 IVSSN
+568 IVSAN

-582 ENKTITVQIKN
+582 EDQTITVQIKN
-593 IEKPD
+593 IKANPENPD
-598 PNNPNDLLDTY
+598 DLLDTY
-609 EIKAKKVDEQ
+609 EIKAKKVNEQ
-619 GKGLAGAKFN
+619 GNGLAGAKFN

-657 GLNSEEEDH
+657 GLNSEGEDH

-876 STGGKNTGTGTNTGS
+876 SAGGKNTGTGTNTGS

-903 KWKTNSKASEL
+903 KWKANSKASEF

-1024 KIKEFIVANGHYPN
+1024 KIKEFIVANRHYPN

-1051 DMNDDEAWN
+1051 DMNDNEAWN

-1120 VEVTTTSNGNSL
+1120 VEVTTTNTKNGNSDK
-1132 TTPFNSKEKALY
+1132 TVFNGKTYALDS
-1144 YIKDYMNDY
+1144 IKDYINDY

-1158 ENNGKINLAKQYA
+1158 DNNGKINLAKQYA

-1225 TQIIEVVDYYDDS
+1225 TQITEVVDYYDDS

-1249 GKNISNDKSSAVS
+1249 GKNISKDKSSAVS

-1301 KVKRMALQGFEGY
+1301 KVKRMDLQGFEGY

-1345 IIGNNTTVAGLID
+1345 IIGNNTTVAGLVD

-1384 KTTATLTIDDGD
+1384 KTTATLTITDDGD
-1396 DPTPPDSD
+1396 DPTPPD
-1404 TPPDSNTPID
+1404 PNTPID
-1414 STNIISGC
+1414 STNTISGC
-1422 VWEDAK
+1422 VWEDNNK
-1428 TGKASLGNGIRDSG
+1428 NGIRDSG
-1442 EKRIA
+1442 EEKEKIA
-1447 GVKVALCTREDKI
+1447 GVKVALCKKYERNDSTQQAAGDEKLGWIKEYNDKRYNKEYI
-1460 NDQLSTGEKQVDWIQ
+1460 YKSVADEYTTGEDG
-1475 RYNEK
+1475 
-1480 NYNKYTYKVVKEETT
+1480 KYSFEVKE
-1495 DQNGEYSFKDVEKGD
+1495 SGD

-1527 NKENETNKI
+1527 DEDNETYKVLVERRGRNE
-1536 LGKTGSNTK
+1536 K

-1651 GRRGGEKIEN
+1651 GRRGGERIEN

-1749 NKLNDYVE
+1749 NELNDYVE

-1768 TNSENKVESKAKK
+1768 TNSGIKVESKAKK

-1793 KTQSGDWNSI
+1793 KTQSGDWNAI

-1931 GIGQVFYYILTIVIA
+1931 GIGQVFYYVLTIVIA

>member
-48 ANQEDNLNWE
+48 ANQEDNLNWG
-58 NETDFEVNREEIQGG
+58 NETGFEVDPDNIQSN
-73 GFQVP
+73 GFEVP
-78 KIEGRAIYCTERDVT
+78 KVEGRAIYCTQRDVT

-102 GESNEYTYYWSTPKV
+102 GESSAYTYYWSTPKV
-117 ENIFNP
+117 EDIFNP
-123 ANVDKEGRIWSKEL
+123 ANGNLWSREL
-137 SKNEI
+137 TDTEI
-142 DAINSTGDFVN
+142 RAINNVN
-153 SLDSAI
+153 NFGLPATI

-236 KQLYNEAIKYGK
+236 KQLYNEAKAYRR
-248 FKERV
+248 FKNGV
-253 NNALSNDGNY
+253 NKALSNGGSY

-283 KYIKVGPYTMKYV
+283 EYIKVGPYTMKYV
-296 NGKYLNEEII
+296 NGKYKDEKII

-323 QNGNQKIKVNKIIT
+323 QNGNQKIKVEKIIT
-337 DDKIANTKNF
+337 NDNERNTKNF
-347 RPCEESDPVSGLY
+347 KPCEESDPVSGLY

-394 FTWMEAKGEECVKN
+394 FTWMEAKGEKCVKN
-408 GISYQISEGSLEK
+408 GISYQISEDSLK
-421 KNRITR
+421 KINGKTK
-427 LKPNKD
+427 LKPDVN
-433 KKIKFEATFTQQLT
+433 KKIEFEATFTQQLT
-447 EFNGERELKEFTLDL
+447 EFNGERKLKEFTLGL
-462 GTVQPPSKEGSYYVS
+462 GTVQPPSKEGSYS
-477 IRKIG
+477 INMRKIDEKG
-482 EGGKGLE
+482 DGLE

-494 INGVSYGTNEDGYI
+494 INGLLTYVSDKDGYI
-508 ENEDGDILMEQ
+508 LRSHQ
-519 LINASGT
+519 VINASGT
-526 ETWTVEEKSA
+526 ETWTVEEKST

-568 IVSSN
+568 IVSAN

-582 ENKTITVQIKN
+582 ENQTITVQIKN
-593 IEKPD
+593 IKANPENPD
-598 PNNPNDLLDTY
+598 DLLDTY
-609 EIKAKKVDEQ
+609 EIKAKKVNEQ
-619 GKGLAGAKFN
+619 GNGLAGAKFN

-648 VISGQTPIL
+648 VISGQIPIL
-657 GLNSEEEDH
+657 GLNSEGEDH

-876 STGGKNTGTGTNTGS
+876 SAGGKNTGTGTNTGS

-903 KWKTNSKASEL
+903 KWKANSKASEF

-1051 DMNDDEAWN
+1051 DMNDNEAWN

-1144 YIKDYMNDY
+1144 NIKDYMNDY

-1158 ENNGKINLAKQYA
+1158 DNNGKINLAKQYA

-1225 TQIIEVVDYYDDS
+1225 TQITEVVDYYDDS

-1249 GKNISNDKSSAVS
+1249 GKNISKDKSSAVS

-1345 IIGNNTTVAGLID
+1345 IIGNNTTVAGLVD

-1384 KTTATLTIDDGD
+1384 KTTATLTITD
-1396 DPTPPDSD
+1396 DPTPPDPD

-1422 VWEDAK
+1422 VWEDNNK
-1428 TGKASLGNGIRDSG
+1428 NGIRDSG
-1442 EKRIA
+1442 EDRIA
-1447 GVKVALCTREDKI
+1447 GVKVALCKKYERNDSTQQAAGDEKLGWIKEYNDKRYNKEYI
-1460 NDQLSTGEKQVDWIQ
+1460 YKSVADEYTTGEDG
-1475 RYNEK
+1475 
-1480 NYNKYTYKVVKEETT
+1480 KYSFEVKE
-1495 DQNGEYSFKDVEKGD
+1495 SGD

-1588 ARVEEVNKYSKIQ
+1588 DRVKEVNKYSKIQ

-1721 ITGGFIQLYLDE
+1721 ITGGFIQLYLDG

-1749 NKLNDYVE
+1749 NELNDYVE

-1803 TDINEIIPAE
+1803 TDINEIIPTE
-1813 EKDGENINN
+1813 EKDDENINN

-1836 SNTISKIEADNIN
+1836 SNTICKIERPDNTED
-1849 NKYSNKGYLDN
+1849 KKAYLDN
-1860 EYLNNNMLTI
+1860 DYLNNNMLTI

-1899 MKTSIVGNFNPA
+1899 METSIVGNFNPA

-1931 GIGQVFYYILTIVIA
+1931 GIGQVFYYVLTIVIA

>member
-35 ETNYKEI
+35 ETNYKEV

-48 ANQEDNLNWE
+48 ANQEDNLNWG
-58 NETDFEVNREEIQGG
+58 NETGFEVDPDNIQSN
-73 GFQVP
+73 GFEVP
-78 KIEGRAIYCTERDVT
+78 KVEGRAIYCTERGVT
-93 LAMTSAMWR
+93 LAMNSNMYR
-102 GESNEYTYYWSTPKV
+102 GTNKAYSYYNWGPKIV
-117 ENIFNP
+117 SNIFDP
-123 ANVDKEGRIWSKEL
+123 ANGMWSKTL
-137 SKNEI
+137 TDDEI
-142 DAINSTGDFVN
+142 EAINNVKDFG
-153 SLDSAI
+153 LLATI

-198 WMLQITGGIN
+198 WMLIDGGVN
-208 VDNAE
+208 TENAE
-213 TIIAKLKLDG
+213 TIIERLDIDG
-223 SKAEFVRSDIEAI
+223 GKAQFVRDNVDAI
-236 KQLYNEAIKYGK
+236 KQLYYEAIAYGK

-275 EYYTSNSN
+275 EYYPSNS
-283 KYIKVGPYTMKYV
+283 KEYIKVGPYTMKYV
-296 NGKYLNEEII
+296 NGKYKDEKII

-337 DDKIANTKNF
+337 DDEVNNTKNF
-347 RPCEESDPVSGLY
+347 KPCEESDPVSGLY
-360 VEHTTDFMRPS
+360 VEHTKTAMKPS

-394 FTWMEAKGEECVKN
+394 FTWMEAKGEKCVKN
-408 GISYQISEGSLEK
+408 GISYQISEDSLK
-421 KNRITR
+421 KSNGKTK
-427 LKPNKD
+427 LKPDAN
-433 KKIKFEATFTQQLT
+433 KKIEFEATFTQQLT
-447 EFNGERELKEFTLDL
+447 EFNGERKLKEFTLDL
-462 GTVQPPSKEGSYYVS
+462 GTVQPPSKEGSYS
-477 IRKIG
+477 INMRKIYEDENG
-482 EGGKGLE
+482 VEHGLE

-494 INGVSYGTNEDGYI
+494 INGLLTYVSDEDGYI
-508 ENEDGDILMEQ
+508 LRGQQI
-519 LINASGT
+519 INASGT
-526 ETWTVEEKSA
+526 ETWTVEEKIA
-536 PEGYITQPLKIVFNV
+536 PAGYIVQPLKIVFNV

-573 SNAKVTFNK
+573 SNAEVTFNK
-582 ENKTITVQIKN
+582 EDQTITVKIKN
-593 IEKPD
+593 IK
-598 PNNPNDLLDTY
+598 NPNPDNPDDLLNTY
-609 EIKAKKVDEQ
+609 KIKAKKVDEQ
-619 GKGLAGAKFN
+619 GNGLAGAKFK

-648 VISGQTPIL
+648 VISGQTPTL
-657 GLNSEEEDH
+657 LLNSEGEDH

-699 TDKYGITGIIN
+699 TDKYGITIVN
-710 VNAPEGV
+710 VNTPEGV
-717 TIELNGRGE
+717 IIGLSGSGE
-726 ISIVIPNQKDIKL
+726 ISIVISNQKDIPL

-786 AELMPADSVTNIYN
+786 AELMPDDSVTNIYN

-903 KWKTNSKASEL
+903 KWKANSKASEL

-998 YNKYGTLDYDDN
+998 YNQYGTLDYDDN

-1225 TQIIEVVDYYDDS
+1225 TQITEVVDYYDDS

-1345 IIGNNTTVAGLID
+1345 IIGNNTTVAGLVD

-1396 DPTPPDSD
+1396 DPTPPDS
-1404 TPPDSNTPID
+1404 NTPID
-1414 STNIISGC
+1414 STNIIDGC
-1422 VWEDAK
+1422 VWEDNNK
-1428 TGKASLGNGIRDSG
+1428 NGIRDLG
-1442 EKRIA
+1442 EEKIA

-1495 DQNGEYSFKDVEKGD
+1495 DQNGEYSFKDVEKGY

-1536 LGKTGSNTK
+1536 LEKTGSNTK

-1558 AGFENGY
+1558 ANLENGEY
-1565 DIENVDYDK
+1565 DLEEIKEYDK
-1574 SLNEAHVSKAIDDW
+1574 NLNDKYVSDAIDDW
-1588 ARVEEVNKYSKIQ
+1588 ARVKEVNEYSKIQ

-1641 IAKTQKIKIE
+1641 IAKTPKIE
-1651 GRRGGEKIEN
+1651 VTEVKGGERIPN

-1697 QTAEAKGNEIKNV
+1697 QTAEATKNV
-1710 IWKSNRSTTKG
+1710 IWKSNRSATKG

-1739 TIQITYKMQI
+1739 TIQIMYKMQI
-1749 NKLNDYVE
+1749 NKLKNYVE

-1768 TNSENKVESKAKK
+1768 TNSGIKVEPKAKK

-1793 KTQSGDWNSI
+1793 KTQSGDWNAI

-1849 NKYSNKGYLDN
+1849 NA
-1860 EYLNNNMLTI
+1860 YLNNNMLTI
-1870 SQLITKEG
+1870 SQLITKES

-1899 MKTSIVGNFNPA
+1899 METSIVGNFNPA

-1921 AENVAVMPPF
+1921 AEDVAVMPPF
-1931 GIGQVFYYILTIVIA
+1931 GIGQVFYYVLTIVIA

>member
-48 ANQEDNLNWE
+48 ANQEDNLNWG
-58 NETDFEVNREEIQGG
+58 NETGFEVDPDNLQSN
-73 GFQVP
+73 GFEVP
-78 KIEGRAIYCTERDVT
+78 KVEGRAIYCTERGVT
-93 LAMTSAMWR
+93 LAMNSNMYR
-102 GESNEYTYYWSTPKV
+102 GTNTAYSYYNWGPKIV
-117 ENIFNP
+117 SNIFDP
-123 ANVDKEGRIWSKEL
+123 ANGNLWSRKL
-137 SKNEI
+137 TDTEI
-142 DAINSTGDFVN
+142 SAINNVKDFG
-153 SLDSAI
+153 LLATI

-223 SKAEFVRSDIEAI
+223 SKAEFVRDNVDAI
-236 KQLYNEAIKYGK
+236 KQLYYEAIAYGK

-275 EYYTSNSN
+275 EYYPSNS
-283 KYIKVGPYTMKYV
+283 KEYIKVGPYTMKYV
-296 NGKYLNEEII
+296 NGKYKDEKII

-337 DDKIANTKNF
+337 DDEVNNTKNF
-347 RPCEESDPVSGLY
+347 KPCEESDPVSGLY
-360 VEHTTDFMRPS
+360 VEHTDKKMRPS

-394 FTWMEAKGEECVKN
+394 FTWMEAKGEKCVKN
-408 GISYQISEGSLEK
+408 GISYKISKDSL
-421 KNRITR
+421 
-427 LKPNKD
+427 
-433 KKIKFEATFTQQLT
+433 KKINRKTKLNPDANKKIEFEATFTQQLT
-447 EFNGERELKEFTLDL
+447 EFNGERKLKEFTLDL

-598 PNNPNDLLDTY
+598 PNNPNDLPDTY

-1314 INIGEKT
+1314 INKKT

-1345 IIGNNTTVAGLID
+1345 IIGNNTTVAGLVD

-1384 KTTATLTIDDGD
+1384 KTTATLTITD
-1396 DPTPPDSD
+1396 DPTPPDPD
-1404 TPPDSNTPID
+1404 TPPDPNTPPD

-1495 DQNGEYSFKDVEKGD
+1495 DQNGEYSFKDVKKGD

-1521 ATVLTN
+1521 ATILTN

-1536 LGKTGSNTK
+1536 LEKTGSNTK

-1558 AGFENGY
+1558 ANLENGEY
-1565 DIENVDYDK
+1565 DLEKIKEYDK
-1574 SLNEAHVSKAIDDW
+1574 NLNDKYVSDAIDDW
-1588 ARVEEVNKYSKIQ
+1588 GRVKEVNEYSKIQ

-1651 GRRGGEKIEN
+1651 GRSGGEKIEN

-1710 IWKSNRSTTKG
+1710 IWKSNRIATKG

-1739 TIQITYKMQI
+1739 TIQITYKMQV
-1749 NKLNDYVE
+1749 NELNDYVE

-1836 SNTISKIEADNIN
+1836 SNTICKIERPDNTED
-1849 NKYSNKGYLDN
+1849 KKAYLDN
-1860 EYLNNNMLTI
+1860 AYLNNNMLTI

>member
-48 ANQEDNLNWE
+48 ANQEDNLNWG
-58 NETDFEVNREEIQGG
+58 NETGFEVDPDNLQSN
-73 GFQVP
+73 GFEVP
-78 KIEGRAIYCTERDVT
+78 KVEGRAIYCTKRSVT
-93 LAMTSAMWR
+93 LAMNSNMYR
-102 GESNEYTYYWSTPKV
+102 GTNTAYSYYNWGPKIV
-117 ENIFNP
+117 SNIFDP
-123 ANVDKEGRIWSKEL
+123 ANGNLWSRKL
-137 SKNEI
+137 TDTEI
-142 DAINSTGDFVN
+142 RAINNVKDFG
-153 SLDSAI
+153 LLATK

-236 KQLYNEAIKYGK
+236 KQLYNEAKAYRR
-248 FKERV
+248 FKNGV
-253 NNALSNDGNY
+253 NKALSNGGSY

-283 KYIKVGPYTMKYV
+283 EYIKVGPYTMKYV
-296 NGKYLNEEII
+296 NGKYKDEKII

-323 QNGNQKIKVNKIIT
+323 QNGNQKIKVEKIIT
-337 DDKIANTKNF
+337 NDNERNTKNF
-347 RPCEESDPVSGLY
+347 KPCEESDPVSGLY

-394 FTWMEAKGEECVKN
+394 FTWMEAKGEKCVKN
-408 GISYQISEGSLEK
+408 GISYQISEDSLKESNGK
-421 KNRITR
+421 TK
-427 LKPNKD
+427 LKPDANNKIEF
-433 KKIKFEATFTQQLT
+433 KATFTQQLT
-447 EFNGERELKEFTLDL
+447 EFNGERKLKEFTLDL
-462 GTVQPPSKEGSYYVS
+462 GTVQPPSKEGSYS
-477 IRKIG
+477 INMRKID
-482 EGGKGLE
+482 EKG
-489 GAEFL
+489 
-494 INGVSYGTNEDGYI
+494 N
-508 ENEDGDILMEQ
+508 
-519 LINASGT
+519 
-526 ETWTVEEKSA
+526 
-536 PEGYITQPLKIVFNV
+536 
-551 YKVYNS
+551 
-557 TTNTYEVDRIE
+557 
-568 IVSSN
+568 
-573 SNAKVTFNK
+573 
-582 ENKTITVQIKN
+582 
-593 IEKPD
+593 
-598 PNNPNDLLDTY
+598 
-609 EIKAKKVDEQ
+609 
-619 GKGLAGAKFN
+619 GLAGAKFN

-648 VISGQTPIL
+648 VISGQIPIL
-657 GLNSEEEDH
+657 GLNSEGEDH

-876 STGGKNTGTGTNTGS
+876 NTGGKNTGTGTNTGS

-903 KWKTNSKASEL
+903 KWKANSKASEY
-914 ETNTGKNTIEGR
+914 ETNTGRITIEGR

-1024 KIKEFIVANGHYPN
+1024 KVKEFIVANGHYPN

-1051 DMNDDEAWN
+1051 DMNDNEAWN

-1144 YIKDYMNDY
+1144 NIKDYMNDY

-1158 ENNGKINLAKQYA
+1158 DNNGKINLAKQYA

-1225 TQIIEVVDYYDDS
+1225 TQITEVVDYYDDS

-1301 KVKRMALQGFEGY
+1301 KVKRMALQGFGGY

-1345 IIGNNTTVAGLID
+1345 IIGNNTTVAGLVD

-1384 KTTATLTIDDGD
+1384 KTTATLTITD
-1396 DPTPPDSD
+1396 DPTPPDPD
-1404 TPPDSNTPID
+1404 TPPDPNTPID

-1495 DQNGEYSFKDVEKGD
+1495 DQNGEYSFKDVKKGD

-1521 ATVLTN
+1521 ATILTN

-1558 AGFENGY
+1558 ANLENGEY
-1565 DIENVDYDK
+1565 DLEEIKEYDK
-1574 SLNEAHVSKAIDDW
+1574 NLNDKYVSDAIDDW
-1588 ARVEEVNKYSKIQ
+1588 DRVKEVNEYSKIQ

-1641 IAKTQKIKIE
+1641 IAKTPKIE
-1651 GRRGGEKIEN
+1651 VTEVKGGERIPN

-1749 NKLNDYVE
+1749 NELNDYVE

-1849 NKYSNKGYLDN
+1849 NKYSNNKYSNKGYLDN

-1931 GIGQVFYYILTIVIA
+1931 GIGQVFYYVLTIVIA

>member
-48 ANQEDNLNWE
+48 ANQEDNLNWG
-58 NETDFEVNREEIQGG
+58 NETGFEVDPDNIQSN
-73 GFQVP
+73 GFEVP
-78 KIEGRAIYCTERDVT
+78 KVEGRAIYCTQRGVT

-102 GESNEYTYYWSTPKV
+102 GESDAYTYYWSKPKV

-123 ANVDKEGRIWSKEL
+123 ANGMWSKTL
-137 SKNEI
+137 TDDEI
-142 DAINSTGDFVN
+142 KAINSNEDFAN
-153 SLDSAI
+153 SHDSAI
-159 RTRGYYK
+159 RTRGYYE
-166 CSNNHTTISADK
+166 CGNNHTTISAEE

-198 WMLQITGGIN
+198 WMLIDGGVN
-208 VDNAE
+208 TENAE
-213 TIIAKLKLDG
+213 TIIERLDIDG
-223 SKAEFVRSDIEAI
+223 GKAQFVRDNVDAI
-236 KQLYNEAIKYGK
+236 KQLYYEAIAYGK

-275 EYYTSNSN
+275 EYYPSNS
-283 KYIKVGPYTMKYV
+283 KEYIKVGPYTMKYV
-296 NGKYLNEEII
+296 NGKYKDEKII

-337 DDKIANTKNF
+337 DDEVNNTKNF
-347 RPCEESDPVSGLY
+347 KPCEESHPVSGLY
-360 VEHTTDFMRPS
+360 VEHTKTAMKPS

-394 FTWMEAKGEECVKN
+394 FTWMEAKGEKCVKN
-408 GISYQISEGSLEK
+408 GISYQISEDSLK
-421 KNRITR
+421 KSNGKTK
-427 LKPNKD
+427 LKPDAN
-433 KKIKFEATFTQQLT
+433 KKIEFEATFTQQLT
-447 EFNGERELKEFTLDL
+447 EFNGERKLKEFTLDL
-462 GTVQPPSKEGSYYVS
+462 GTVQPPSKEGSYS
-477 IRKIG
+477 INMRKIYEDENG
-482 EGGKGLE
+482 VEHGLE

-494 INGVSYGTNEDGYI
+494 INGLLTYVSDEDGYI
-508 ENEDGDILMEQ
+508 LRGQQI
-519 LINASGT
+519 INASGT
-526 ETWTVEEKSA
+526 ETWTVEEKIA
-536 PEGYITQPLKIVFNV
+536 PAGYIVQPLKIVFNV

-573 SNAKVTFNK
+573 SNAEVTFNK
-582 ENKTITVQIKN
+582 EDQTITVKIKN
-593 IEKPD
+593 IK
-598 PNNPNDLLDTY
+598 NPNPDNPDDLLNTY
-609 EIKAKKVDEQ
+609 KIKAKKVDEQ
-619 GKGLAGAKFN
+619 GNGLAGAKFK

-648 VISGQTPIL
+648 VISGQTPTL
-657 GLNSEEEDH
+657 LLNSEGEDH

-699 TDKYGITGIIN
+699 TDKYVITIVN
-710 VNAPEGV
+710 VNTPEGV
-717 TIELNGRGE
+717 IIGLSGSGE
-726 ISIVIPNQKDIKL
+726 ISIVISNQKDIPL

-786 AELMPADSVTNIYN
+786 AELMPDDSVTNIYN

-903 KWKTNSKASEL
+903 KWKANSKASEL

-1384 KTTATLTIDDGD
+1384 KTTATLTITD

-1414 STNIISGC
+1414 STNIIDGC
-1422 VWEDAK
+1422 VWEDNNK
-1428 TGKASLGNGIRDSG
+1428 NGIRDLG
-1442 EKRIA
+1442 EEKIA
-1447 GVKVALCTREDKI
+1447 GVKVALCTRI
-1460 NDQLSTGEKQVDWIQ
+1460 NDQLGTGEKQVDWIQ

-1558 AGFENGY
+1558 ANLENGEY
-1565 DIENVDYDK
+1565 DLEEIKEYDK
-1574 SLNEAHVSKAIDDW
+1574 NLNDKYVSDAIDDW
-1588 ARVEEVNKYSKIQ
+1588 GRVKEVNEYSKIQ

-1641 IAKTQKIKIE
+1641 IAKTPKIE
-1651 GRRGGEKIEN
+1651 VTEVKGGERIPN

-1697 QTAEAKGNEIKNV
+1697 QTAEATKGNEIKNV
-1710 IWKSNRSTTKG
+1710 IWKSNRIATKG

-1749 NKLNDYVE
+1749 NEKNDDYVE

-1768 TNSENKVESKAKK
+1768 TNSGTKVESGAKK

-1793 KTQSGDWNSI
+1793 KTQSGNWNAI

-1813 EKDGENINN
+1813 EKDDENINN

-1836 SNTISKIEADNIN
+1836 SNTICKIERPN
-1849 NKYSNKGYLDN
+1849 NTEDKEAYLN
-1860 EYLNNNMLTI
+1860 NAYLNNNMLTI

-1931 GIGQVFYYILTIVIA
+1931 GIGQVFYYVLTVVIA

>member
-35 ETNYKEI
+35 ETNYKEV

-48 ANQEDNLNWE
+48 ANQEDNLNWG
-58 NETDFEVNREEIQGG
+58 NETGFEVDPDNIQSN
-73 GFQVP
+73 GFEVP
-78 KIEGRAIYCTERDVT
+78 KVEGRAIYCTERGVT
-93 LAMTSAMWR
+93 LAMNSNMYR
-102 GESNEYTYYWSTPKV
+102 GTNKAYSYYNWGPKIV
-117 ENIFNP
+117 SNIFDP
-123 ANVDKEGRIWSKEL
+123 ANGMWSKTL
-137 SKNEI
+137 TDDEI
-142 DAINSTGDFVN
+142 EAINNVKDFG
-153 SLDSAI
+153 LLATI

-198 WMLQITGGIN
+198 WMLIDGGVN
-208 VDNAE
+208 TENAE
-213 TIIAKLKLDG
+213 TIIERLDIDG
-223 SKAEFVRSDIEAI
+223 GKAQFVRDNVDAI
-236 KQLYNEAIKYGK
+236 KQLYYEAIAYGK

-275 EYYTSNSN
+275 EYYPSNS
-283 KYIKVGPYTMKYV
+283 KEYIKVGPYTMKYV
-296 NGKYLNEEII
+296 NGKYKDEKII

-337 DDKIANTKNF
+337 DDEVNNTKNF
-347 RPCEESDPVSGLY
+347 KPCEESDPVSGLY
-360 VEHTTDFMRPS
+360 VEHTKTAMKPS

-394 FTWMEAKGEECVKN
+394 FTWMEAKGEKCVKN
-408 GISYQISEGSLEK
+408 GISYQISEDSLK
-421 KNRITR
+421 KSNGKTK
-427 LKPNKD
+427 LKPDAN
-433 KKIKFEATFTQQLT
+433 KKIEFEATFTQQLT
-447 EFNGERELKEFTLDL
+447 EFNGERKLKEFTLDL
-462 GTVQPPSKEGSYYVS
+462 GTVQPPSKEGSYS
-477 IRKIG
+477 INMRKIYEDENG
-482 EGGKGLE
+482 VEHGLE

-494 INGVSYGTNEDGYI
+494 INGLLTYVSDEDGYI
-508 ENEDGDILMEQ
+508 LRGQQI
-519 LINASGT
+519 INASGT
-526 ETWTVEEKSA
+526 ETWTVEEKIA
-536 PEGYITQPLKIVFNV
+536 PAGYIVQPLKIVFNV

-573 SNAKVTFNK
+573 SNAEVTFNK
-582 ENKTITVQIKN
+582 EDQTITVKIKN
-593 IEKPD
+593 IK
-598 PNNPNDLLDTY
+598 NPNPDNPDDLLNTY
-609 EIKAKKVDEQ
+609 KIKAKKVDEQ
-619 GKGLAGAKFN
+619 GNGLAGAKFK

-648 VISGQTPIL
+648 VISGQTPTL
-657 GLNSEEEDH
+657 LLNSEGEDH

-699 TDKYGITGIIN
+699 TDKYGITIVN
-710 VNAPEGV
+710 VNTPEGV
-717 TIELNGRGE
+717 IIGLSGSGE
-726 ISIVIPNQKDIKL
+726 ISIVISNQKDIPL

-786 AELMPADSVTNIYN
+786 AELMPDDSVTNIYN

-903 KWKTNSKASEL
+903 KWKANSKASEL

-950 ISTYLVE
+950 ISTFLVE

-998 YNKYGTLDYDDN
+998 YNQYGTLDYDDN

-1024 KIKEFIVANGHYPN
+1024 KVKEFIVANGHYPN

-1051 DMNDDEAWN
+1051 DMNDNEAWN

-1144 YIKDYMNDY
+1144 NIKDYMNDY

-1158 ENNGKINLAKQYA
+1158 DNNGKINLAKQYA

-1225 TQIIEVVDYYDDS
+1225 TQITEVVDYYDDS

-1301 KVKRMALQGFEGY
+1301 KVKRMALQGFGGY

-1345 IIGNNTTVAGLID
+1345 IIGNNTTVAGLVD

-1384 KTTATLTIDDGD
+1384 KTTATLTITD
-1396 DPTPPDSD
+1396 DPTPPDPD
-1404 TPPDSNTPID
+1404 TPPDPNTPID

-1495 DQNGEYSFKDVEKGD
+1495 DQNGEYSFKDVKKGD

-1521 ATVLTN
+1521 ATILTN

-1558 AGFENGY
+1558 ANLENGEY
-1565 DIENVDYDK
+1565 DLEEIKEYDK
-1574 SLNEAHVSKAIDDW
+1574 NLNDKYVSDAIDDW
-1588 ARVEEVNKYSKIQ
+1588 DRVKEVNEYSKIQ

-1641 IAKTQKIKIE
+1641 IAKTPKIE
-1651 GRRGGEKIEN
+1651 VTEVKGGERIPN

-1697 QTAEAKGNEIKNV
+1697 QTAEATKNV
-1710 IWKSNRSTTKG
+1710 IWKSNRIATKG
-1721 ITGGFIQLYLDE
+1721 ITGGFIQLYLDK

-1749 NKLNDYVE
+1749 NEKNDDYVE

-1768 TNSENKVESKAKK
+1768 TNSGIKVESKAKK

-1836 SNTISKIEADNIN
+1836 SNTISKIEANNIN
-1849 NKYSNKGYLDN
+1849 N
-1860 EYLNNNMLTI
+1860 EYLNHNMLTI

-1899 MKTSIVGNFNPA
+1899 METSIVGNFNPA
-1911 NDPVENDEAK
+1911 NNPVENDEAK
-1921 AENVAVMPPF
+1921 AEDVAVMPPF

>member
-48 ANQEDNLNWE
+48 ANQEDNLNWG
-58 NETDFEVNREEIQGG
+58 NETGFEVDPDNMQSN
-73 GFQVP
+73 GFEVP
-78 KIEGRAIYCTERDVT
+78 KVEGRAIYCTERGVT
-93 LAMTSAMWR
+93 LAMNSNMYR
-102 GESNEYTYYWSTPKV
+102 GTNTAYSYYNWGPKIV
-117 ENIFNP
+117 SNIFDP
-123 ANVDKEGRIWSKEL
+123 ANGNLWSREL
-137 SKNEI
+137 TDTEI
-142 DAINSTGDFVN
+142 SAINNVKDFG
-153 SLDSAI
+153 LLATI

-236 KQLYNEAIKYGK
+236 KQLYNEAKAYRR
-248 FKERV
+248 FKNGV
-253 NNALSNDGNY
+253 NKALSNGGSY

-283 KYIKVGPYTMKYV
+283 EYIKVGPYTMKYV
-296 NGKYLNEEII
+296 NGKYKDEKII

-323 QNGNQKIKVNKIIT
+323 QNGNQKIKVEKIIT
-337 DDKIANTKNF
+337 NDNERNTKNF

-394 FTWMEAKGEECVKN
+394 FTWMEAKGEKCVKN
-408 GISYQISEGSLEK
+408 GISYQISEDSLKKSNEK
-421 KNRITR
+421 TK
-427 LKPNKD
+427 LKPDAN
-433 KKIKFEATFTQQLT
+433 KKIEFEATFTQQLT
-447 EFNGERELKEFTLDL
+447 EFNGERKLKEFTLDL
-462 GTVQPPSKEGSYYVS
+462 GTVQPPSKEGSYS
-477 IRKIG
+477 INMRKIDEKG
-482 EGGKGLE
+482 DGLE

-494 INGVSYGTNEDGYI
+494 INGLLTYVSDKDGF
-508 ENEDGDILMEQ
+508 ILRSHQ
-519 LINASGT
+519 VINASGT

-568 IVSSN
+568 IVSAN

-582 ENKTITVQIKN
+582 ENQTITVQIKN

-609 EIKAKKVDEQ
+609 EIKAKKVNEQ
-619 GKGLAGAKFN
+619 GNGLAGAKFN

-657 GLNSEEEDH
+657 GLNSEGEDH

-786 AELMPADSVTNIYN
+786 AELMPDDSVTNIYN

-813 KFEGVDESKKYYV
+813 KFEGVCVDESKKYYV

-903 KWKTNSKASEL
+903 KWKANSKASEL

-1010 GAITSEWSEGLISQ
+1010 GAITNEWSEGLISK

-1120 VEVTTTSNGNSL
+1120 VEVTTTNTKNGNSDK
-1132 TTPFNSKEKALY
+1132 TVFNGKTYALDS
-1144 YIKDYMNDY
+1144 IKDYINDY

-1158 ENNGKINLAKQYA
+1158 DNNGKINLAKQYA

-1225 TQIIEVVDYYDDS
+1225 TQITEVVDYYDDS

-1249 GKNISNDKSSAVS
+1249 GKNISKDKSSAVS
-1262 ESIYGQVTEKS
+1262 ESIYGQVTEKT

-1345 IIGNNTTVAGLID
+1345 IIGNNTTVAGLVD

-1384 KTTATLTIDDGD
+1384 KTTATLTITD
-1396 DPTPPDSD
+1396 DPTPPDH
-1404 TPPDSNTPID
+1404 NTPID

-1428 TGKASLGNGIRDSG
+1428 TEKASLGNGIRDSG
-1442 EKRIA
+1442 EKGIA
-1447 GVKVALCTREDKI
+1447 GVKVALCKKYERNDSTQQAAGDEKLGWIKEYNDK
-1460 NDQLSTGEKQVDWIQ
+1460 
-1475 RYNEK
+1475 RYNKEYIYK
-1480 NYNKYTYKVVKEETT
+1480 SVADEYTTGKDGKYSFEVKE
-1495 DQNGEYSFKDVEKGD
+1495 SGD

-1527 NKENETNKI
+1527 DEDNETNKI

-1651 GRRGGEKIEN
+1651 GRKNGEKIEN

-1697 QTAEAKGNEIKNV
+1697 QTAEATKGNETKNV

-1749 NKLNDYVE
+1749 NELNDYVE

-1768 TNSENKVESKAKK
+1768 TNSGIKVESKAKK

-1793 KTQSGDWNSI
+1793 KTQSGDWNAI

-1849 NKYSNKGYLDN
+1849 NA
-1860 EYLNNNMLTI
+1860 YLNNNMLTI

-1899 MKTSIVGNFNPA
+1899 METSIVGNFNPA

-1921 AENVAVMPPF
+1921 AEDVAVMPPF
-1931 GIGQVFYYILTIVIA
+1931 GIGQVFYYVLTIVIA